1 MSRKVDE
8 RVVEMRF
15 ENGQF
20 EEGVAQSTESLNKL
34 KKSLNLEGAAKGLEN
49 VNSAAKNTSGIE
61 SLAASLEKVEHRFS
75 TMGIVGMRVIQ
86 NLTDSAMRLANRT
99 IRFLTSGIIQGGIN
113 RAKNLENAHFQL
125 QGLLKD
131 EEAVSAV
138 MKNVNDS
145 VDGTAYS
152 LDAAAKVASQLAASG
167 MRAGDE
173 MYKSLRAVAG
183 VAAMTNS
190 DYESIGQIF
199 TTVAGNGR
207 LMGEQ
212 LLQLS
217 SRGMNAAAVL
227 GEALGKS
234 ESDIREMVSKGKID
248 FQTFA
253 DAMDDAFGEHAK
265 KANETFNGAL
275 SNIKAALARIGA
287 LFISPLIVQNGPIV
301 KFFNTFRERVND
313 VKKSIGPLADQF
325 TGSVNKMADAATSAI
340 SRFDSEDR
348 ALIFTNIVSTL
359 TSAFSGLWSILK
371 PVGQAFRDVFPQTT
385 SSQLIVITERIKDL
399 IAKIQLGAA
408 ESENLRD
415 TFKGVFSVLKFAVGI
430 ITSIAKGIDNLLSHL
445 TGVRGGFLGITG
457 AVGRWVTKMTDAT
470 KAGAAFKSVI
480 AGISS
485 YLGRGIDGIKNFLAI
500 IKEKFVTPGF
510 EKFTDILQKLWD
522 LVKKIGSKINEFL
535 SGIAASFNG
544 DSLTG
549 AFTMINALV
558 LLKIA
563 YRKFFDDWK
572 PLIKRWKQII
582 NDGFLKTIKDI
593 TSAPEGIVSAF
604 NAVKSSLWTFN
615 KSMKYDNIMKLA
627 KALFI
632 LASAM
637 LIISLIDTDKM
648 ISSMTAV
655 TALVAELMAVINFY
669 DNFGKTAMKMKNSV
683 AIIAAST
690 GLIQMSVAVLI
701 LASALKKLSGLSWG
715 DLAKGLSGVTGLI
728 AILVAAAKIM
738 NKEKLKMLKFGKQ
751 MILMSAAILILASA
765 CKKLSGLSWEELAKG
780 VSGVLTFVGIFVA
793 AAKILNSNGKA
804 ISKFAGQMIF
814 MSIGISIM
822 AAVAKS
828 LSELS
833 REELGKGATGL
844 LAIVSMLVAAAK
856 IMSKDSGG
864 MLKAS
869 APMILFAAAIAIVG
883 QTMKSLSGMNWDE
896 LDRGIVGIGG
906 SIAIF
911 AAGLKAMSG
920 SAKGA
925 GSLLLAAVALGALT
939 PVLLVLGSM
948 SWEAIAKSMTAIAA
962 AFTVLGLA
970 GLILKPVVPTIALL
984 GASIALIGVGC
995 LAAGA
1000 GLELFSAGIAALVG
1014 VIVASATGI
1023 AASLKVILL
1032 GLLDMVPELASSFE
1046 TAIRSLMQTL
1056 INLIPDA
1063 SQALVQLILGAINA
1077 VTDNI
1082 PQLMDGVSNL
1092 VLGLIQ
1098 SLTTKLP
1105 EFTIA
1110 LINFL
1115 ATLFSS
1121 LSEDIQPL
1129 IDGFANLFETVI
1141 KGAAIALG
1149 PVIKDVVRPI
1159 LEVFAEI
1166 VDSIAP
1172 YIPGI
1177 CDAISDIVDAV
1188 TDAAIKIIPYIH
1200 GTVTVIAMAIETIAS
1215 YVSEIV
1221 QQIPVIIQNITDL
1234 IRTGGSVIN
1243 GILLNI
1249 AEIIRSVGETINE
1262 VFNGAAEVISS
1273 CGEAIEW
1280 SLNGMAEAVSSVFE
1294 GISYVI
1300 SSTGKA
1306 IKDVL
1311 DGIADI
1317 IDSIGRTALNAGV
1330 GFERLANGVAI
1341 ITGLNLVD
1349 MAASLTAVAVG
1360 VGKISSNGENLK
1372 KCGEAMSELEKSA
1385 TISSQ
1390 AFATMAESI
1399 GLVSSTLSIIGNI
1412 AASSMAT
1419 FVSVISDS
1427 SGAFDGFIDSAGAT
1441 QDSIKEFGSALDAA
1455 TSGISSYYT
1464 NFYNC
1469 GEYLV
1474 TGFTNG
1480 IKSNSYKAKLAA
1492 IDMAKLADQAAR
1504 EELGIESPSKVFKE
1518 IGGYVAKGFARG
1530 IENFSYLGTMAAEDM
1545 SDNAIDS
1552 ASKVLSNIAVA
1563 LTDDVNTQ
1571 PTIRPIVDLSNVESG
1586 SDAIS
1591 NMLAIDPTVSAFSNV
1606 RSISA
1611 MMNRNQNGANDDVV
1625 SAIKDLGKT
1634 IGKASGDTYQINGIT
1649 YDSGSEVSEAI
1660 QTLIRASIIEGRR

>member
-1 MSRKVDE
+1 MSKKVDE

-20 EEGVAQSTESLNKL
+20 EKGVAQSTESLNKL

-75 TMGIVGMRVIQ
+75 TMGIVGKRVIE
-86 NLTDSAMRLANRT
+86 NLTDSAMRLANRA

-138 MKNVNDS
+138 MKNVSDS

-234 ESDIREMVSKGKID
+234 ESEIRDMVSKGKID

-430 ITSIAKGIDNLLSHL
+430 ITSIAKGINNLLSHL

-500 IKEKFVTPGF
+500 VKEKFVTPGF

-522 LVKKIGSKINEFL
+522 LVKKIGSKINDFL

-549 AFTMINALV
+549 AFTMVNALV

-572 PLIKRWKQII
+572 PLITRWKQII

-627 KALFI
+627 KALFV

-648 ISSMTAV
+648 ISSMAAI
-655 TALVAELMAVINFY
+655 TALVAELMAVIKFY
-669 DNFGKTAMKMKNSV
+669 DAFGKTKVKDSV

-701 LASALKKLSGLSWG
+701 LASALKKLSGISWEG
-715 DLAKGLSGVTGLI
+715 LAKGLSGVTGLV

-833 REELGKGATGL
+833 WEELGKGATGL

-883 QTMKSLSGMNWDE
+883 QTMKSLSGMSWDE

-948 SWEAIAKSMTAIAA
+948 SWGAIAKSMTAIAA

-1046 TAIRSLMQTL
+1046 AAIRSLMQTL

-1063 SQALVQLILGAINA
+1063 SQALVQLIIGALNA
-1077 VTDNI
+1077 IANNI

-1110 LINFL
+1110 LVNFL
-1115 ATLFSS
+1115 ATLFNS
-1121 LSEDIQPL
+1121 LAEDIQPL
-1129 IDGFANLFETVI
+1129 VDAFANLFGTVI

-1177 CDAISDIVDAV
+1177 CGAISDIVDAV
-1188 TDAAIKIIPYIH
+1188 TDAAIKIAPYIQ
-1200 GTVTVIAMAIETIAS
+1200 GTVTVIAMAIDTIAL
-1215 YVSEIV
+1215 YVTEIV
-1221 QQIPVIIQNITDL
+1221 QQIPVIIQSIADL

-1273 CGEAIEW
+1273 CGEAIES
-1280 SLNGMAEAVSSVFE
+1280 SLNGMAEAISSVFE
-1294 GISYVI
+1294 GIADVI
-1300 SSTGKA
+1300 SSAGKA

-1341 ITGLNLVD
+1341 ITGLNLAD

-1360 VGKISSNGENLK
+1360 VGKISSNGDDLK
-1372 KCGEAMSELEKSA
+1372 KCGDAMSELEKST

-1399 GLVSSTLSIIGNI
+1399 GLVSSTLPIVGNI
-1412 AASSMAT
+1412 AESSMAAL
-1419 FVSVISDS
+1419 VSAVSDS
-1427 SGAFDGFIDSAGAT
+1427 SGAFDGFIDSTGAA
-1441 QDSIKEFGSALDAA
+1441 QDSIKEFGSALNVAI
-1455 TSGISSYYT
+1455 TEINSYYT

-1492 IDMAKLADQAAR
+1492 IDMANLVDQAVR
-1504 EELGIESPSKVFKE
+1504 EKLGIESPSKAFKE

-1530 IENFSYLGTMAAEDM
+1530 IENFSYLGTRAVESM
-1545 SDNAIDS
+1545 SNNAID
-1552 ASKVLSNIAVA
+1552 ATSKVLSSITAA

-1571 PTIRPIVDLSNVESG
+1571 PMIRPVVDLSNVESS

-1591 NMLAIDPTVSAFSNV
+1591 NMLAMDPTVSAFSNV

>member
-1 MSRKVDE
+1 MSKKVDE

-20 EEGVAQSTESLNKL
+20 EKGVAQSTESLNKL

-49 VNSAAKNTSGIE
+49 VNSTAKNTSGIE

-75 TMGIVGMRVIQ
+75 TMGIVGMRVIE
-86 NLTDSAMRLANRT
+86 NLTDSAMRLANRA

-138 MKNVNDS
+138 MKNVSDS

-234 ESDIREMVSKGKID
+234 ESEIRDMVSKGKID

-385 SSQLIVITERIKDL
+385 ASQLIVITERIKDL
-399 IAKIQLGAA
+399 ISKIQLGAA
-408 ESENLRD
+408 ESKNLRD

-430 ITSIAKGIDNLLSHL
+430 ITSIAKGVDNLLSHL

-470 KAGAAFKSVI
+470 KAGDAFKSVI
-480 AGISS
+480 AGVSS

-500 IKEKFVTPGF
+500 VKEKFVTPGF

-549 AFTMINALV
+549 AFTMVNALV

-572 PLIKRWKQII
+572 PLITRWKQII

-604 NAVKSSLWTFN
+604 DAVKSSLWTFN

-627 KALFI
+627 KALFV

-648 ISSMTAV
+648 VSSMAAI
-655 TALVAELMAVINFY
+655 TALVAELMAVIKFY
-669 DNFGKTAMKMKNSV
+669 DTFGKTAIKDSV

-701 LASALKKLSGLSWG
+701 LASALKKLSGLSWEE
-715 DLAKGLSGVTGLI
+715 LAKGLSGVTGLV

-765 CKKLSGLSWEELAKG
+765 CKKLSGLSWEGLAKG
-780 VSGVLTFVGIFVA
+780 VSGVLTFVGTFVA

-833 REELGKGATGL
+833 WEELGKGATGL
-844 LAIVSMLVAAAK
+844 LAIVSMLVAATK

-864 MLKAS
+864 MFKAS
-869 APMILFAAAIAIVG
+869 ASMILFAAAIAIVG
-883 QTMKSLSGMNWDE
+883 QTMKSLSGMSWDE

-948 SWEAIAKSMTAIAA
+948 SWEDIAKSMTAIAA

-1000 GLELFSAGIAALVG
+1000 GLKLFSAGIVALVG

-1063 SQALVQLILGAINA
+1063 SQALVQLIIGALNA
-1077 VTDNI
+1077 IANNI

-1110 LINFL
+1110 LVNFL
-1115 ATLFSS
+1115 ATLVNS
-1121 LSEDIQPL
+1121 LAEDIQPL
-1129 IDGFANLFETVI
+1129 VDGFANLFGTVI

-1177 CDAISDIVDAV
+1177 CGAISDIVDAV
-1188 TDAAIKIIPYIH
+1188 TDAAIKIAPYIQ
-1200 GTVTVIAMAIETIAS
+1200 GTVMVIAMAIDTIAL
-1215 YVSEIV
+1215 YVTEIV
-1221 QQIPVIIQNITDL
+1221 QQIPVIIQSITDL
-1234 IRTGGSVIN
+1234 IRTGGSIIN

-1280 SLNGMAEAVSSVFE
+1280 SLNEMAEAVSSVFE
-1294 GISYVI
+1294 GIADAIFSA
-1300 SSTGKA
+1300 GKA

-1330 GFERLANGVAI
+1330 GFERLANGIAI

-1360 VGKISSNGENLK
+1360 VGKISSNGDDLK
-1372 KCGEAMSELEKSA
+1372 KCGDAMSELEKST

-1399 GLVSSTLSIIGNI
+1399 GLVSSTLPIIGDI
-1412 AASSMAT
+1412 AASSMAAL
-1419 FVSVISDS
+1419 VSVLSDS
-1427 SGAFDGFIDSAGAT
+1427 SGAFDGFIDSTGAA
-1441 QDSIKEFGSALDAA
+1441 QESIKEFGSALDAA
-1455 TSGISSYYT
+1455 TSGINSYYID
-1464 NFYNC
+1464 FYKC

-1492 IDMAKLADQAAR
+1492 IDMANLVDQAVR
-1504 EELGIESPSKVFKE
+1504 EKLGIESPSKVFKE

-1530 IENFSYLGTMAAEDM
+1530 IENFSYLGTRAVESM
-1545 SDNAIDS
+1545 SNNVIDS
-1552 ASKVLSNIAVA
+1552 ASKVLSNINAV

-1571 PTIRPIVDLSNVESG
+1571 PTIRPVVDLSNVESS
-1586 SDAIS
+1586 SDVIS

>member
-1 MSRKVDE
+1 MSKKVDE

-20 EEGVAQSTESLNKL
+20 ERGVAQSTDSLNKL
-34 KKSLNLEGAAKGLEN
+34 RESLNLEGAAKGLEN

-75 TMGIVGMRVIQ
+75 TMGIVGMRVIE

-138 MKNVNDS
+138 MKNVSDS

-234 ESDIREMVSKGKID
+234 ESEIRDMVSKGKID

-399 IAKIQLGAA
+399 IAKIQLGTA

-470 KAGAAFKSVI
+470 KAGDAFKSVI
-480 AGISS
+480 AGVSS
-485 YLGRGIDGIKNFLAI
+485 YLGRGIDCIKNFLAI
-500 IKEKFVTPGF
+500 VKEKFVTPGF

-615 KSMKYDNIMKLA
+615 KSIKYDNIMKLA

-648 ISSMTAV
+648 ISSMTAI
-655 TALVAELMAVINFY
+655 TALIAELMAVIKFY
-669 DNFGKTAMKMKNSV
+669 GDLGKTKIKGSL
-683 AIIAAST
+683 AIISASN
-690 GLIQMSVAVLI
+690 GLINMAMAVLI
-701 LASALKKLSGLSWG
+701 LASALKKLSGISWE
-715 DLAKGLSGVTGLI
+715 DLAKGLSGVTGLV

-765 CKKLSGLSWEELAKG
+765 CKKLSGLSWEGLAKG
-780 VSGVLTFVGIFVA
+780 VSGVLTFVGTFVA

-833 REELGKGATGL
+833 WEELGKGATGL

-883 QTMKSLSGMNWDE
+883 QTMKSLSGMSWDE

-1063 SQALVQLILGAINA
+1063 SQALVQLIIGALNA
-1077 VTDNI
+1077 IANNI

-1110 LINFL
+1110 LVNFL
-1115 ATLFSS
+1115 ATLVNS
-1121 LSEDIQPL
+1121 LAEDIQPL
-1129 IDGFANLFETVI
+1129 VDGFANLFGTVI

-1177 CDAISDIVDAV
+1177 CGAISDIVDAV
-1188 TDAAIKIIPYIH
+1188 TDAAIKIAPYIQ
-1200 GTVTVIAMAIETIAS
+1200 GTVTVIAMAIDTIAL
-1215 YVSEIV
+1215 YVTEIV
-1221 QQIPVIIQNITDL
+1221 QQIPVIIQSITDL

-1294 GISYVI
+1294 GISYII
-1300 SSTGKA
+1300 SSAGKA

-1330 GFERLANGVAI
+1330 GFGKLANGIAI

-1360 VGKISSNGENLK
+1360 VGKISSNGDDLK
-1372 KCGEAMSELEKSA
+1372 KCGDAMSELEKST

-1390 AFATMAESI
+1390 AFTTMAESI
-1399 GLVSSTLSIIGNI
+1399 GLVSSTLPIIGDI
-1412 AASSMAT
+1412 AASSMAAL
-1419 FVSVISDS
+1419 VSALSDS
-1427 SGAFDGFIDSAGAT
+1427 SGAFDGFIDSTGAA

-1455 TSGISSYYT
+1455 TSGINSYYID
-1464 NFYNC
+1464 FYKC

-1504 EELGIESPSKVFKE
+1504 EKLGIESPSKVFKE
-1518 IGGYVAKGFARG
+1518 IGGYVPKGFAQG
-1530 IENFSYLGTMAAEDM
+1530 IERFSYLGTRAVEGM
-1545 SDNAIDS
+1545 SNDAIDS
-1552 ASKVLSNIAVA
+1552 ASKVLSNINAI

-1571 PTIRPIVDLSNVESG
+1571 PTIRPVVDLSNVESS

-1591 NMLAIDPTVSAFSNV
+1591 SMLAMDPTISAFSNV
-1606 RSISA
+1606 SSISA

>member
-1 MSRKVDE
+1 MSKKVDE
-8 RVVEMRF
+8 RVVEMQF

-20 EEGVAQSTESLNKL
+20 EKGVAQSTESLNKL

-75 TMGIVGMRVIQ
+75 TMGIVGMRVIE

-145 VDGTAYS
+145 VDGTAYG

-234 ESDIREMVSKGKID
+234 ESEIRDMVSKGKID

-385 SSQLIVITERIKDL
+385 ASQLIVITDRIKDL
-399 IAKIQLGAA
+399 IAKIQLGAV

-415 TFKGVFSVLKFAVGI
+415 TFKGVFSVLKFVVGI
-430 ITSIAKGIDNLLSHL
+430 ITSIAKGVDNLLSHL

-457 AVGRWVTKMTDAT
+457 AVGRWVTKMTDAA
-470 KAGAAFKSVI
+470 KAGDAFKSVI
-480 AGISS
+480 AGVSS

-500 IKEKFVTPGF
+500 VKEKFVAPGF
-510 EKFTDILQKLWD
+510 EKFADILQKLWD

-549 AFTMINALV
+549 AFTMVNALV

-572 PLIKRWKQII
+572 PLITRWKQII

-627 KALFI
+627 KALFV

-648 ISSMTAV
+648 VSSMAAI
-655 TALVAELMAVINFY
+655 TALVAELMAIIKFY
-669 DNFGKTAMKMKNSV
+669 DAFGKTAIKDSV

-701 LASALKKLSGLSWG
+701 LASALKKLSGLSWEE
-715 DLAKGLSGVTGLI
+715 LAKGLSGVTGI
-728 AILVAAAKIM
+728 VAILVAAAKIM
-738 NKEKLKMLKFGKQ
+738 NKEKLKMLKLGKQ

-765 CKKLSGLSWEELAKG
+765 CKKLSGLSWEGLAKG
-780 VSGVLTFVGIFVA
+780 VSGVLTFVGTFVA

-833 REELGKGATGL
+833 WEELGKGATGL
-844 LAIVSMLVAAAK
+844 LAIVSMLVAATK
-856 IMSKDSGG
+856 IMSKNSGG

-883 QTMKSLSGMNWDE
+883 QTMKSLSGMSWDE

-1063 SQALVQLILGAINA
+1063 SQALVQLIIGALNA
-1077 VTDNI
+1077 IANNI

-1110 LINFL
+1110 LVNFL
-1115 ATLFSS
+1115 ATLVNS
-1121 LSEDIQPL
+1121 LAEDIQPL
-1129 IDGFANLFETVI
+1129 VDGFANLFGTVI

-1177 CDAISDIVDAV
+1177 CGAISDIVDAV
-1188 TDAAIKIIPYIH
+1188 TDAAIKIVPYIQ
-1200 GTVTVIAMAIETIAS
+1200 GTVTVIAMAIETIAL
-1215 YVSEIV
+1215 YVAEIV
-1221 QQIPVIIQNITDL
+1221 QQIPVVIQSIADL

-1273 CGEAIEW
+1273 CGEAIEF
-1280 SLNGMAEAVSSVFE
+1280 SLNGMAESVSSVFE
-1294 GISYVI
+1294 GIAYAI
-1300 SSTGKA
+1300 SLSGKA

-1311 DGIADI
+1311 DGIANI
-1317 IDSIGRTALNAGV
+1317 IDSIGRAALNAGV
-1330 GFERLANGVAI
+1330 GFERLANGITI
-1341 ITGLNLVD
+1341 ITGLNPVD

-1360 VGKISSNGENLK
+1360 VGKISSNGDNLK
-1372 KCGEAMSELEKSA
+1372 KCGDAMSELEKSA

-1399 GLVSSTLSIIGNI
+1399 GLVSSTLSIVGDI
-1412 AASSMAT
+1412 AASSMAAL
-1419 FVSVISDS
+1419 VSAVSDS
-1427 SGAFDGFIDSAGAT
+1427 SGGFDGFIDSAGAA

-1464 NFYNC
+1464 NFYKC
-1469 GEYLV
+1469 GEYLA

-1504 EELGIESPSKVFKE
+1504 EKLGIESPSKVFKE
-1518 IGGYVAKGFARG
+1518 IGGYVPKGFARG
-1530 IENFSYLGTMAAEDM
+1530 IENLSYLGVRAVESM
-1545 SDNAIDS
+1545 SNDAIDS
-1552 ASKVLSNIAVA
+1552 ASKVLSNINAV
-1563 LTDDVNTQ
+1563 LTNDVNAQ
-1571 PTIRPIVDLSNVESG
+1571 PMIRPVVDLSNVESS

-1591 NMLAIDPTVSAFSNV
+1591 NMLSMDPTVSAFSNV
-1606 RSISA
+1606 SSISA

>member
-1 MSRKVDE
+1 MSKKVDE

-20 EEGVAQSTESLNKL
+20 ERGVAQSTDSLNKL
-34 KKSLNLEGAAKGLEN
+34 RESLNLEGAAKGLEN

-75 TMGIVGMRVIQ
+75 TIGIVGMRVIE
-86 NLTDSAMRLANRT
+86 NLTDSAMRLVNRA

-138 MKNVNDS
+138 MKNVSDS

-234 ESDIREMVSKGKID
+234 ESEIRDMVSKGKID

-371 PVGQAFRDVFPQTT
+371 PFGQAFRDVFPQTT

-430 ITSIAKGIDNLLSHL
+430 ITSIAKGVDNLLSHL

-485 YLGRGIDGIKNFLAI
+485 YLGRGIDGIKNFLDI
-500 IKEKFVTPGF
+500 VKEKFVTPGF

-627 KALFI
+627 KALFV

-648 ISSMTAV
+648 VSSMTAI
-655 TALVAELMAVINFY
+655 TALVAELMAVIKFY
-669 DNFGKTAMKMKNSV
+669 DAFGKTAIKDSV

-701 LASALKKLSGLSWG
+701 LASALKKLSGISWE
-715 DLAKGLSGVTGLI
+715 DLAKGLSGVTGLV

-833 REELGKGATGL
+833 WEELGKGATGL

-883 QTMKSLSGMNWDE
+883 QTMKSLSGMSWDE

-1014 VIVASATGI
+1014 VTVASATGI

-1046 TAIRSLMQTL
+1046 IAIRSLMQTL
-1056 INLIPDA
+1056 INLIPYA
-1063 SQALVQLILGAINA
+1063 SQALVQLIIGVLNAIAN
-1077 VTDNI
+1077 NI

-1110 LINFL
+1110 LVNFL
-1115 ATLFSS
+1115 ATLFNS
-1121 LSEDIQPL
+1121 LSDDIQPL
-1129 IDGFANLFETVI
+1129 IDGFANLLGTVI

-1149 PVIKDVVRPI
+1149 PVIKAVVRPI

-1188 TDAAIKIIPYIH
+1188 TDAAIKIAPYIQ
-1200 GTVTVIAMAIETIAS
+1200 GTVTVIAMAIDTIAL
-1215 YVSEIV
+1215 YVAEIV
-1221 QQIPVIIQNITDL
+1221 QQIPVIIQSIADL

-1300 SSTGKA
+1300 SSAGKA

-1330 GFERLANGVAI
+1330 GFEKLANGIAI

-1360 VGKISSNGENLK
+1360 VGKISSNGEDLK

-1399 GLVSSTLSIIGNI
+1399 GLVSSTLSIIGDI

-1427 SGAFDGFIDSAGAT
+1427 SGAFDGFIDSTGAA

-1455 TSGISSYYT
+1455 ISGINSYYT
-1464 NFYNC
+1464 DFYEG
-1469 GEYLV
+1469 GEYLA

-1504 EELGIESPSKVFKE
+1504 EKLGIESPSKVFKE
-1518 IGGYVAKGFARG
+1518 IGGYVPKGFAIG
-1530 IENFSYLGTMAAEDM
+1530 IENFSYLGTRAVEGM
-1545 SDNAIDS
+1545 SNDAIDS
-1552 ASKVLSNIAVA
+1552 ASKVLSNINAV

-1571 PTIRPIVDLSNVESG
+1571 PTIRPVVDLSNVESS

-1591 NMLAIDPTVSAFSNV
+1591 NMLAMDPTVSAFSNV

>member
-1 MSRKVDE
+1 MSKKVDE

-20 EEGVAQSTESLNKL
+20 EKGVAQSTESLNKL

-61 SLAASLEKVEHRFS
+61 SLAASLEKVERRFS
-75 TMGIVGMRVIQ
+75 TMGIVGMRVIE
-86 NLTDSAMRLANRT
+86 NLTDSAMRLANRAVS
-99 IRFLTSGIIQGGIN
+99 FLTSGIIQGGIN

-234 ESDIREMVSKGKID
+234 ESEIRDMVSKGKID

-348 ALIFTNIVSTL
+348 TSIFTNIVSTM

-385 SSQLIVITERIKDL
+385 ASQLIVITERIKDL
-399 IAKIQLGAA
+399 ISKIQLGAV

-415 TFKGVFSVLKFAVGI
+415 TFKGVFSVLKFAVGT
-430 ITSIAKGIDNLLSHL
+430 ITSITKGIDNLLFHL

-470 KAGAAFKSVI
+470 KAGAAFRTVI
-480 AGISS
+480 DAISS

-500 IKEKFVTPGF
+500 VKEKFVTPGF
-510 EKFTDILQKLWD
+510 EKFTDVLQKLWD
-522 LVKKIGSKINEFL
+522 LVKKIGSKINDFL
-535 SGIAASFNG
+535 SGIVSSFNG

-549 AFTMINALV
+549 VFTMVNALV

-582 NDGFLKTIKDI
+582 NDGLLKTIKDI
-593 TSAPEGIVSAF
+593 TVAPEGIVSAF

-627 KALFI
+627 KALLV
-632 LASAM
+632 LAAAM
-637 LIISLIDTDKM
+637 LVVSLIDTDKM
-648 ISSMTAV
+648 VSSMTAI
-655 TALVAELMAVINFY
+655 TALITELMAVIKFY
-669 DNFGKTAMKMKNSV
+669 NTLGTASIKDSAN
-683 AIIAAST
+683 IIAVST
-690 GLIQMSVAVLI
+690 GLIQMAVSVLI
-701 LASALKKLSGLSWG
+701 LASALKKLSGLSWEE
-715 DLAKGLSGVTGLI
+715 LAKGLSGVTGLV

-738 NKEKLKMLKFGKQ
+738 NKEKLEMLKFGKQ

-780 VSGVLTFVGIFVA
+780 VSGVLIFVGIFVA
-793 AAKILNSNGKA
+793 AVKILNSNEKA

-833 REELGKGATGL
+833 WEELGKGASGL
-844 LAIVSMLVAAAK
+844 LAIVTMLVAATK

-869 APMILFAAAIAIVG
+869 APMILFATAIAIVG
-883 QTMKSLSGMNWDE
+883 QTMKSLSGMSWDE
-896 LDRGIVGIGG
+896 LGRGIAGIGG

-948 SWEAIAKSMTAIAA
+948 SWGAIAKSMTAIAA

-1014 VIVASATGI
+1014 VTVASATGI

-1046 TAIRSLMQTL
+1046 TAIRSLMQIL

-1063 SQALVQLILGAINA
+1063 SQALVQLILGTLNAIA
-1077 VTDNI
+1077 DNI
-1082 PQLMDGVSNL
+1082 PQLIDGVSNL

-1110 LINFL
+1110 LVNFL
-1115 ATLFSS
+1115 ATLFNS
-1121 LSEDIQPL
+1121 LAEDIQPL
-1129 IDGFANLFETVI
+1129 VNGFANLFGTVI

-1177 CDAISDIVDAV
+1177 CNAISDIVDAV
-1188 TDAAIKIIPYIH
+1188 TDAAIKIVPYIQ
-1200 GTVTVIAMAIETIAS
+1200 GTVTVIAMAIETIAL
-1215 YVSEIV
+1215 YVAEII
-1221 QQIPVIIQNITDL
+1221 QQIPVIIQSIADL

-1262 VFNGAAEVISS
+1262 VFNGASEVISS
-1273 CGEAIEW
+1273 CGKSIES
-1280 SLNGMAEAVSSVFE
+1280 SLNGIAEAISSVFE
-1294 GISYVI
+1294 GIAYII

-1317 IDSIGRTALNAGV
+1317 IDSIGRAALNAGD

-1360 VGKISSNGENLK
+1360 VGEISSNGDGLK
-1372 KCGEAMSELEKSA
+1372 RCGDAMSELEKST

-1399 GLVSSTLSIIGNI
+1399 GLVSSTLPIVGDIV
-1412 AASSMAT
+1412 ASSMAAL
-1419 FVSVISDS
+1419 VSAVSDS
-1427 SGAFDGFIDSAGAT
+1427 SGAFDGFIDSTGAA

-1455 TSGISSYYT
+1455 ISGINSYYT
-1464 NFYNC
+1464 NFYRC

-1480 IKSNSYKAKLAA
+1480 IKLNSYKAKLAA
-1492 IDMAKLADQAAR
+1492 INMANLADQAAR
-1504 EELGIESPSKVFKE
+1504 ERLGIRSPSKVFKE
-1518 IGGYVAKGFARG
+1518 IGGYVPKGFARG
-1530 IENFSYLGTMAAEDM
+1530 IENFSYLGTRAVEGM
-1545 SDNAIDS
+1545 SNDAIDS
-1552 ASKVLSNIAVA
+1552 ASKVLSNINAV
-1563 LTDDVNTQ
+1563 LTNDVNTQ
-1571 PTIRPIVDLSNVESG
+1571 PMIRPIVDLSNVESS

-1591 NMLAIDPTVSAFSNV
+1591 SMLAMDPTVSAFSNV
-1606 RSISA
+1606 SSISA

-1634 IGKASGDTYQINGIT
+1634 IGRVSGDTYQINGIT

-1660 QTLIRASIIEGRR
+1660 KTLIRASIIEGRR

>member
-1 MSRKVDE
+1 MSKKVDE

-20 EEGVAQSTESLNKL
+20 ERGVAQSTESLNNL
-34 KKSLNLEGAAKGLEN
+34 RKSLNLEGAAKGLEN

-86 NLTDSAMRLANRT
+86 NLTDSAMRLANRA
-99 IRFLTSGIIQGGIN
+99 IRFLTGGIVQGGIN

-217 SRGMNAAAVL
+217 SRGMNASAVL

-234 ESDIREMVSKGKID
+234 EADIRDMVSKGKID

-253 DAMDDAFGEHAK
+253 DAMDEAFGEHAK

-287 LFISPLIVQNGPIV
+287 LFVSPLIVQNGPLV

-313 VKKSIGPLADQF
+313 LKKSIGPLADQF
-325 TGSVNKMADAATSAI
+325 TGSVNKMADTATSAI

-348 ALIFTNIVSTL
+348 AKIFTNIVSTL
-359 TSAFSGLWSILK
+359 TNAFSGLWSILK
-371 PVGQAFRDVFPQTT
+371 PVGQAFRDVFPKATAD
-385 SSQLIVITERIKDL
+385 QLIVITERIKDL
-399 IAKIQLGAA
+399 IAKIQLGAT

-430 ITSIAKGIDNLLSHL
+430 ITSIANGINNLLSHL
-445 TGVRGGFLGITG
+445 TGVRGGLLGITG
-457 AVGRWVTKMTDAT
+457 AVGRWATKITDAT

-500 IKEKFVTPGF
+500 AKEKFVVPGF
-510 EKFTDILQKLWD
+510 EKFADILQKLWD
-522 LVKKIGSKINEFL
+522 LVKKIGSKIHEFL

-549 AFTMINALV
+549 VFTMVNALV

-572 PLIKRWKQII
+572 PLIKRWKQLI
-582 NDGFLKTIKDI
+582 NDGILKTIKDI

-627 KALFI
+627 KSLLV
-632 LASAM
+632 LATAM

-648 ISSMTAV
+648 VSSMTAI
-655 TALVAELMAVINFY
+655 TALVAELMGVLKFY
-669 DNFGKTAMKMKNSV
+669 DTFGKAALKDSA

-690 GLIQMSVAVLI
+690 GLIQMSIAVLI
-701 LASALKKLSGLSWG
+701 LASALKKLSGLSWEE
-715 DLAKGLSGVTGLI
+715 LARGLSGITGLV
-728 AILVAAAKIM
+728 AVLVAAAKIM
-738 NKEKLKMLKFGKQ
+738 NKEKLKLLKFGKQ
-751 MILMSAAILILASA
+751 MILMSTAILILASA

-780 VSGVLTFVGIFVA
+780 VSGILAFVGIFVA

-804 ISKFAGQMIF
+804 VSKFAGQMIF

-822 AAVAKS
+822 SAVAKS

-833 REELGKGATGL
+833 WEELGKGASGL
-844 LAIVSMLVAAAK
+844 LAIVSMLVAASK
-856 IMSKDSGG
+856 IMSKDGGG
-864 MLKAS
+864 MLKAT

-883 QTMKSLSGMNWDE
+883 RTMKSLSGMSWDE

-920 SAKGA
+920 TAKGA

-939 PVLLVLGSM
+939 PVLLVLGRM
-948 SWEAIAKSMTAIAA
+948 SWESIGKSMTAIAA

-1000 GLELFSAGIAALVG
+1000 GLELLSAGLAALVG
-1014 VIVASATGI
+1014 VTVASATGI

-1032 GLLDMVPELASSFE
+1032 GILNMVPELASSFE
-1046 TAIRSLMQTL
+1046 TALRSIMQTL
-1056 INLIPDA
+1056 INLIPEA
-1063 SQALVQLILGAINA
+1063 SQALVQLILGVLNAIA
-1077 VTDNI
+1077 DNI

-1092 VLGLIQ
+1092 VLGLIR

-1105 EFTIA
+1105 EFTVA
-1110 LINFL
+1110 LVNFL
-1115 ATLFSS
+1115 ATLFNS
-1121 LSEDIQPL
+1121 LAEDIQPL
-1129 IDGFANLFETVI
+1129 IDGFANLFGAII
-1141 KGAAIALG
+1141 KGAATALG

-1172 YIPGI
+1172 YIPDI

-1188 TDAAIKIIPYIH
+1188 TNAAIEIAPYIQ
-1200 GTVTVIAMAIETIAS
+1200 GTVTIIAMAIETIALR
-1215 YVSEIV
+1215 VTEIV
-1221 QQIPVIIQNITDL
+1221 QQIPVIIQSITDL

-1262 VFNGAAEVISS
+1262 VFNGISEVISS
-1273 CGEAIEW
+1273 CGDAIES
-1280 SLNGMAEAVSSVFE
+1280 SLNGIADAVSSVFG
-1294 GISYVI
+1294 GIADVI

-1306 IKDVL
+1306 IRDVL

-1317 IDSIGRTALNAGV
+1317 IDSIGRAALNAGA
-1330 GFERLANGVAI
+1330 GFEKLANGVAT
-1341 ITGLNLVD
+1341 ITGLNLAD
-1349 MAASLTAVAVG
+1349 MAKSLAAVAVG
-1360 VGKISSNGENLK
+1360 VGNIASHGNGLK
-1372 KCGEAMSELEKSA
+1372 KCGDAMSKLEKSA

-1390 AFATMAESI
+1390 AFEAMSESME
-1399 GLVSSTLSIIGNI
+1399 LVSSTLSIVGDV
-1412 AASSMAT
+1412 AESSMAA
-1419 FVSVISDS
+1419 FASAVSDS
-1427 SGAFDGFIDSAGAT
+1427 SGAFDVFIDSTGTA

-1455 TSGISSYYT
+1455 ISGINSYYT
-1464 NFYNC
+1464 NFYKC

-1474 TGFTNG
+1474 TGFANG
-1480 IKSNSYKAKLAA
+1480 IRSNSYKAKLAA
-1492 IDMAKLADQAAR
+1492 IGMANLADQAAR
-1504 EELGIESPSKVFKE
+1504 ERLGIHSPSKVFKE
-1518 IGGYVAKGFARG
+1518 IGGYVSKGFASG
-1530 IENFSYLGTMAAEDM
+1530 IKNFSYLSSMAVEDM
-1545 SDNAIDS
+1545 SRDTIDTTS
-1552 ASKVLSNIAVA
+1552 RVLSSISSA

-1571 PTIRPIVDLSNVESG
+1571 PTIRPIVDLSNVESS

-1591 NMLAIDPTVSAFSNV
+1591 SMLAMDPTVSAFSNV
-1606 RSISA
+1606 HSIST
-1611 MMNRNQNGANDDVV
+1611 MMNRNQNGPNDDVV
-1625 SAIKDLGKT
+1625 SAIKDLGRT
-1634 IGKASGDTYQINGIT
+1634 IGRTSGDTYQINGIT

>member
-1 MSRKVDE
+1 MSKKVDE

-20 EEGVAQSTESLNKL
+20 EKGVAQSTESLNKL

-75 TMGIVGMRVIQ
+75 TMGIVGMRVIE
-86 NLTDSAMRLANRT
+86 NLTDSAMRLANRALN
-99 IRFLTSGIIQGGIN
+99 FLTSGIIQGGIN

-138 MKNVNDS
+138 MKNVSDS

-234 ESDIREMVSKGKID
+234 ESEIREMVSKGKID

-325 TGSVNKMADAATSAI
+325 TGSINKMADTATSAI

-359 TSAFSGLWSILK
+359 TNAFSGLWSILK
-371 PVGQAFRDVFPQTT
+371 PVGQAFRDIFPQTT
-385 SSQLIVITERIKDL
+385 ASQLIVITERIKDL
-399 IAKIQLGAA
+399 IAKIQLGDA
-408 ESENLRD
+408 ESKNLRD

-430 ITSIAKGIDNLLSHL
+430 ITSMAKGVDNLLSHL

-470 KAGAAFKSVI
+470 KAGDAFKSVI
-480 AGISS
+480 AGVSS

-500 IKEKFVTPGF
+500 VKEKFVAPGF
-510 EKFTDILQKLWD
+510 EKFADILQKLWD

-549 AFTMINALV
+549 AFTMVNALV

-572 PLIKRWKQII
+572 PLITRWKQII

-627 KALFI
+627 KALFV

-637 LIISLIDTDKM
+637 LVISLIDTDKM
-648 ISSMTAV
+648 VSSMTAI
-655 TALVAELMAVINFY
+655 TALVAELMAVIKFY
-669 DNFGKTAMKMKNSV
+669 DAFGTASIKNAAS
-683 AIIAAST
+683 IIAAST
-690 GLIQMSVAVLI
+690 GLIQMSIAVLI
-701 LASALKKLSGLSWG
+701 LASSLKKLSGISWE

-765 CKKLSGLSWEELAKG
+765 CKKLSGLSWGELAKG
-780 VSGVLTFVGIFVA
+780 VSGVLTFVVIFVA
-793 AAKILNSNGKA
+793 AAKILNSNGNA

-833 REELGKGATGL
+833 WEELGKGASGL
-844 LAIVSMLVAAAK
+844 LAIVSMLVAATK
-856 IMSKDSGG
+856 IMSKDGGG

-869 APMILFAAAIAIVG
+869 SPMILFAAAIAIVG
-883 QTMKSLSGMNWDE
+883 QTMKSLSGMSWDE

-948 SWEAIAKSMTAIAA
+948 SWGAIAKSMTAIAA

-1014 VIVASATGI
+1014 VTVASATGI

-1032 GLLDMVPELASSFE
+1032 GILDMVPELASSFE

-1056 INLIPDA
+1056 VNLIPDA
-1063 SQALVQLILGAINA
+1063 SQALVQLILGALNA
-1077 VTDNI
+1077 IANNI

-1110 LINFL
+1110 LVNFL
-1115 ATLFSS
+1115 ATLVNS
-1121 LSEDIQPL
+1121 LAEDIQPL
-1129 IDGFANLFETVI
+1129 VDGFANLFGTVI

-1177 CDAISDIVDAV
+1177 CGAISDIVDAV
-1188 TDAAIKIIPYIH
+1188 TDAAIKIAPYIQ
-1200 GTVTVIAMAIETIAS
+1200 GTVTVIAMAIDTIAL
-1215 YVSEIV
+1215 YVTEIV
-1221 QQIPVIIQNITDL
+1221 QQIPVIIQSITDL
-1234 IRTGGSVIN
+1234 IRTGGSIIN

-1273 CGEAIEW
+1273 CGEAIES
-1280 SLNGMAEAVSSVFE
+1280 SLNGMAESVRSVFE
-1294 GISYVI
+1294 GIAYAI
-1300 SSTGKA
+1300 SSSGKA

-1317 IDSIGRTALNAGV
+1317 IDSIGRAALNAGV
-1330 GFERLANGVAI
+1330 GFERLANGIAI

-1360 VGKISSNGENLK
+1360 VGKISSNGDDLK
-1372 KCGEAMSELEKSA
+1372 KCGDAMSELEKST

-1399 GLVSSTLSIIGNI
+1399 GLVSSTLPIIGDI
-1412 AASSMAT
+1412 AASSMAAL
-1419 FVSVISDS
+1419 VSVLSDS
-1427 SGAFDGFIDSAGAT
+1427 SGAFDGFIDSTGAA
-1441 QDSIKEFGSALDAA
+1441 QESIKEFGSSLDAA
-1455 TSGISSYYT
+1455 TSEINSYYID
-1464 NFYNC
+1464 FYKC

-1504 EELGIESPSKVFKE
+1504 EKLGIESPSKVFKE
-1518 IGGYVAKGFARG
+1518 IGGYVPKGFAKG
-1530 IENFSYLGTMAAEDM
+1530 IENFSYLGTRAVEGM
-1545 SDNAIDS
+1545 SNDAIDS
-1552 ASKVLSNIAVA
+1552 ASKVLSNINAV

-1571 PTIRPIVDLSNVESG
+1571 PTIRPVVDLSNVESS

>member
-1 MSRKVDE
+1 MSKKVDE

-20 EEGVAQSTESLNKL
+20 EKGVAQSTESLNKL

-75 TMGIVGMRVIQ
+75 TMGIVGMRVIE
-86 NLTDSAMRLANRT
+86 NLTDSAMRLANRALN
-99 IRFLTSGIIQGGIN
+99 FLTSGIIQGGIN

-138 MKNVNDS
+138 MKNVSDS

-234 ESDIREMVSKGKID
+234 ESEIRDMVSKGKID

-325 TGSVNKMADAATSAI
+325 TGSINKMADAATSAI

-415 TFKGVFSVLKFAVGI
+415 AFKGIFSVLKFAVGI
-430 ITSIAKGIDNLLSHL
+430 ITSIAKGVDNLLSHL

-470 KAGAAFKSVI
+470 KAGDAFKSVI
-480 AGISS
+480 AGVSS

-500 IKEKFVTPGF
+500 VKEKFVTPGF

-522 LVKKIGSKINEFL
+522 LVKKIGSKINDFL

-549 AFTMINALV
+549 AFTMVNALV

-615 KSMKYDNIMKLA
+615 KSMKYDNIIKLA
-627 KALFI
+627 KALLI
-632 LASAM
+632 LATAM

-648 ISSMTAV
+648 VSSMTAI
-655 TALVAELMAVINFY
+655 TALVAELMAVIKFY
-669 DNFGKTAMKMKNSV
+669 DAFGKAAIKDSV
-683 AIIAAST
+683 AIISAST
-690 GLIQMSVAVLI
+690 GLIQMSIAVLI
-701 LASALKKLSGLSWG
+701 LASALKKLSGISWE

-833 REELGKGATGL
+833 WEELGKGATGL

-883 QTMKSLSGMNWDE
+883 QTMKSLSGMSWDE

-1046 TAIRSLMQTL
+1046 IAIRSLMQTL

-1063 SQALVQLILGAINA
+1063 SQALVQLIIGALNA
-1077 VTDNI
+1077 IANNI

-1110 LINFL
+1110 LVNFL
-1115 ATLFSS
+1115 ATLFNS
-1121 LSEDIQPL
+1121 LAEDIQPL
-1129 IDGFANLFETVI
+1129 VDGFANLFGTVI

-1188 TDAAIKIIPYIH
+1188 TDAAIKIAPYIQ
-1200 GTVTVIAMAIETIAS
+1200 GTVTVIAMAIDTIAL
-1215 YVSEIV
+1215 YVAEIV
-1221 QQIPVIIQNITDL
+1221 QQIPVIIQSITDL

-1300 SSTGKA
+1300 SSAGKA

-1311 DGIADI
+1311 DGISDI
-1317 IDSIGRTALNAGV
+1317 IDSIGRAALNAGV
-1330 GFERLANGVAI
+1330 GLERLANGVAI

-1360 VGKISSNGENLK
+1360 IGKISSNGDDLK
-1372 KCGEAMSELEKSA
+1372 KCGDAMSELEKST

-1399 GLVSSTLSIIGNI
+1399 GLVSSTLPIVGNI
-1412 AASSMAT
+1412 AASSMAAL
-1419 FVSVISDS
+1419 VSAVSDS
-1427 SGAFDGFIDSAGAT
+1427 SGAFDGFIDSTGAA

-1455 TSGISSYYT
+1455 ISGINSYYT
-1464 NFYNC
+1464 DFYKC
-1469 GEYLV
+1469 GEYLA

-1504 EELGIESPSKVFKE
+1504 EKLGIESPSKVFKE
-1518 IGGYVAKGFARG
+1518 IGGYVPKGFARG
-1530 IENFSYLGTMAAEDM
+1530 IENFSYLGTRAVEGM
-1545 SDNAIDS
+1545 SNDAIDS
-1552 ASKVLSNIAVA
+1552 ASKVLSNINAI

-1571 PTIRPIVDLSNVESG
+1571 PTIRPIVDLSNVESS

>member
-1 MSRKVDE
+1 MSKKVDE
-8 RVVEMRF
+8 RVVEMQF

-20 EEGVAQSTESLNKL
+20 EKGVAQSTESLNKL

-75 TMGIVGMRVIQ
+75 TMGIVGMRVIE

-145 VDGTAYS
+145 VDGTAYG

-234 ESDIREMVSKGKID
+234 ESEIRDMVSKGKID

-359 TSAFSGLWSILK
+359 TSAFSGFWSILK

-385 SSQLIVITERIKDL
+385 ASQLIVITDRIKDL
-399 IAKIQLGAA
+399 IAKIQLGAV

-415 TFKGVFSVLKFAVGI
+415 TFKGVFSVLKFVVGI
-430 ITSIAKGIDNLLSHL
+430 ITSIAKGVDNLLSHL

-457 AVGRWVTKMTDAT
+457 AVGRWVTKMTDAA
-470 KAGAAFKSVI
+470 KAGDAFKSVI
-480 AGISS
+480 AGVSS

-500 IKEKFVTPGF
+500 VKEKFVAPGF
-510 EKFTDILQKLWD
+510 EKFADILQKLWD

-549 AFTMINALV
+549 AFTMVNALV

-563 YRKFFDDWK
+563 YRTFFDDWK
-572 PLIKRWKQII
+572 PLITRWKQII

-627 KALFI
+627 KALFV

-648 ISSMTAV
+648 VSSMAAI
-655 TALVAELMAVINFY
+655 TALVAELMAIIKFY
-669 DNFGKTAMKMKNSV
+669 DAFGKTAIKDSV

-701 LASALKKLSGLSWG
+701 LASALKKLSGLSWEE
-715 DLAKGLSGVTGLI
+715 LAKGLSGVTGI
-728 AILVAAAKIM
+728 VAILVAAAKIM
-738 NKEKLKMLKFGKQ
+738 NKEKLKMLKLGKQ

-765 CKKLSGLSWEELAKG
+765 CKKLSGLSWEGLAKG
-780 VSGVLTFVGIFVA
+780 VSGVLTFVGTFVA

-833 REELGKGATGL
+833 WEELGKGATGL
-844 LAIVSMLVAAAK
+844 LAIVSMLVAATK
-856 IMSKDSGG
+856 IMSKNSGG

-883 QTMKSLSGMNWDE
+883 QTMKSLSGMSWDE

-1063 SQALVQLILGAINA
+1063 SQALVQLIIGALNA
-1077 VTDNI
+1077 IANNI

-1110 LINFL
+1110 LVNFL
-1115 ATLFSS
+1115 ATLVNS
-1121 LSEDIQPL
+1121 LAEDIQPL
-1129 IDGFANLFETVI
+1129 VDGFANLFGTVI

-1177 CDAISDIVDAV
+1177 CGAISDIVDAV
-1188 TDAAIKIIPYIH
+1188 TDAAIKIVPYIQ
-1200 GTVTVIAMAIETIAS
+1200 GTVTVIAMAIETIAL
-1215 YVSEIV
+1215 YVAEIV
-1221 QQIPVIIQNITDL
+1221 QQIPVVIQSIADL

-1273 CGEAIEW
+1273 CGEAIEF
-1280 SLNGMAEAVSSVFE
+1280 SLNGMAESVSSVFE
-1294 GISYVI
+1294 GIAYAI
-1300 SSTGKA
+1300 SLSGKA

-1311 DGIADI
+1311 DGIANI
-1317 IDSIGRTALNAGV
+1317 IDSIGRAALNAGV
-1330 GFERLANGVAI
+1330 GFERLANGITI

-1360 VGKISSNGENLK
+1360 VGKISSNGDNLK
-1372 KCGEAMSELEKSA
+1372 KCGDAMSELEKSA

-1399 GLVSSTLSIIGNI
+1399 GLVSSTLSIVGDI
-1412 AASSMAT
+1412 AASSMAAL
-1419 FVSVISDS
+1419 VSAVSDS
-1427 SGAFDGFIDSAGAT
+1427 SGGFDGFIDSAGAA

-1464 NFYNC
+1464 NFYKC
-1469 GEYLV
+1469 GEYLA

-1504 EELGIESPSKVFKE
+1504 EKLGIESPSKVFKE
-1518 IGGYVAKGFARG
+1518 IGGYVPKGFARG
-1530 IENFSYLGTMAAEDM
+1530 IENLSYLGVRAVESM
-1545 SDNAIDS
+1545 SNDAIDS
-1552 ASKVLSNIAVA
+1552 ASKVLSNINAV
-1563 LTDDVNTQ
+1563 LTNDVNAQ
-1571 PTIRPIVDLSNVESG
+1571 PMIRPVVDLSNVESS

-1591 NMLAIDPTVSAFSNV
+1591 NMLSMDPTVSAFSNV
-1606 RSISA
+1606 SSISA

>member
-1 MSRKVDE
+1 MSKKVDE

-20 EEGVAQSTESLNKL
+20 EKGVAQSTESLNKL

-75 TMGIVGMRVIQ
+75 TMGIVGMRVIE
-86 NLTDSAMRLANRT
+86 NLTDSAMRLANRALN
-99 IRFLTSGIIQGGIN
+99 FLTSGIIQGGIN

-138 MKNVNDS
+138 MKNVSDS

-199 TTVAGNGR
+199 TTVSGNGR

-234 ESDIREMVSKGKID
+234 ESEIREMVSKGKID

-359 TSAFSGLWSILK
+359 TNAFSGLWSILK
-371 PVGQAFRDVFPQTT
+371 PVGQAFRDIFPQTT
-385 SSQLIVITERIKDL
+385 ASQLIVITERIKDL

-415 TFKGVFSVLKFAVGI
+415 TFKGVFSVLKFAVSI
-430 ITSIAKGIDNLLSHL
+430 IASIAKGVDNLLSHL

-470 KAGAAFKSVI
+470 KAGDAFRSVI
-480 AGISS
+480 AGVSS
-485 YLGRGIDGIKNFLAI
+485 YLGRGIDSIKNFLAI
-500 IKEKFVTPGF
+500 VKEKFVAPGF
-510 EKFTDILQKLWD
+510 EKFADVLQKLLD

-582 NDGFLKTIKDI
+582 NDGFLKTIKNI

-615 KSMKYDNIMKLA
+615 KAIKYDNIMKLA
-627 KALFI
+627 KALLV
-632 LASAM
+632 LAAAM
-637 LIISLIDTDKM
+637 LVISLIDTDKM
-648 ISSMTAV
+648 ISSMTAI
-655 TALVAELMAVINFY
+655 TALVAELMAVIKFY
-669 DNFGKTAMKMKNSV
+669 DAFGKTKIKIKDSV
-683 AIIAAST
+683 AIVAASN
-690 GLIQMSVAVLI
+690 GLINMAMAVLI
-701 LASALKKLSGLSWG
+701 LASALKKLSGISWE
-715 DLAKGLSGVTGLI
+715 DIAKGLSGVTGLV

-833 REELGKGATGL
+833 WEELGKGATGL

-883 QTMKSLSGMNWDE
+883 QTMKSLSGMSWDE

-1063 SQALVQLILGAINA
+1063 AQALVQLILGAINA
-1077 VTDNI
+1077 IADNI

-1092 VLGLIQ
+1092 VLGLIR

-1110 LINFL
+1110 LVNFL
-1115 ATLFSS
+1115 ATLFNS

-1129 IDGFANLFETVI
+1129 IDGFANLFGTVI

-1188 TDAAIKIIPYIH
+1188 MDAAIKIAPYIQ
-1200 GTVTVIAMAIETIAS
+1200 GTVTVIAMAIETIAL
-1215 YVSEIV
+1215 YVAEIV
-1221 QQIPVIIQNITDL
+1221 QQIPVIIQSIADL

-1243 GILLNI
+1243 GVLLNI

-1273 CGEAIEW
+1273 CGEAIEF
-1280 SLNGMAEAVSSVFE
+1280 SLNGMAESVSSVFE
-1294 GISYVI
+1294 GIAYAI
-1300 SSTGKA
+1300 SLSGKA

-1311 DGIADI
+1311 DGIANI
-1317 IDSIGRTALNAGV
+1317 IDSIGRAALNAGV
-1330 GFERLANGVAI
+1330 GFERLANGIAI

-1360 VGKISSNGENLK
+1360 VGKISSNGDDLK
-1372 KCGEAMSELEKSA
+1372 KCGDAMSELEKSA

-1399 GLVSSTLSIIGNI
+1399 GLVSSTLSIIGDI

-1419 FVSVISDS
+1419 LVSVVSDS

-1455 TSGISSYYT
+1455 ISGINSYYT
-1464 NFYNC
+1464 DFYKC
-1469 GEYLV
+1469 GDYLA

-1504 EELGIESPSKVFKE
+1504 EKLGIESPSKVFKE
-1518 IGGYVAKGFARG
+1518 IGGYVVKGFARG
-1530 IENFSYLGTMAAEDM
+1530 IENFSYLGTRAVESM
-1545 SDNAIDS
+1545 SNDAIDS
-1552 ASKVLSNIAVA
+1552 ASKVLSNINAV

-1571 PTIRPIVDLSNVESG
+1571 PTIRPVVDLSNVESS

-1591 NMLAIDPTVSAFSNV
+1591 NMLAMDPTVSAFSNV

>member
-1 MSRKVDE
+1 MSKKVDE

-20 EEGVAQSTESLNKL
+20 EKGVAQSTESLNKL
-34 KKSLNLEGAAKGLEN
+34 KESLNLEGAAKGLEN

-75 TMGIVGMRVIQ
+75 TMGIVGKRVIE
-86 NLTDSAMRLANRT
+86 NLTDSAMRLANRA
-99 IRFLTSGIIQGGIN
+99 IRFLTSGIIQSGIN

-138 MKNVNDS
+138 MKNVSDS

-234 ESDIREMVSKGKID
+234 ESEIRDMVSKGKID

-415 TFKGVFSVLKFAVGI
+415 TFKGVFSILKFAVGI
-430 ITSIAKGIDNLLSHL
+430 ITSIAKGVDNLLSHL

-470 KAGAAFKSVI
+470 KAGDAFKSVI
-480 AGISS
+480 AGVSS

-500 IKEKFVTPGF
+500 VKEKFVAPGF
-510 EKFTDILQKLWD
+510 EKFADILQKLWD

-549 AFTMINALV
+549 AFTMVNALV

-572 PLIKRWKQII
+572 PLITRWKQII

-627 KALFI
+627 KALFV

-648 ISSMTAV
+648 VSSMAAITS
-655 TALVAELMAVINFY
+655 LVAELMAVIKFY
-669 DNFGKTAMKMKNSV
+669 NAFGKTAIKDSV

-701 LASALKKLSGLSWG
+701 LASALKKLSGLSLE
-715 DLAKGLSGVTGLI
+715 DLVKGLSGVTGLI

-738 NKEKLKMLKFGKQ
+738 NKEELEMLKFGKQ

-765 CKKLSGLSWEELAKG
+765 CKKLSGLSWEELDKG
-780 VSGVLTFVGIFVA
+780 VSGVLIFVEIFVV
-793 AAKILNSNGKA
+793 AAKILDSNEKA
-804 ISKFAGQMIF
+804 ISKFADQMIF

-833 REELGKGATGL
+833 WEELGKGASGL
-844 LAIVSMLVAAAK
+844 LAIVSMLVAATK
-856 IMSKDSGG
+856 IMSEDSGE

-869 APMILFAAAIAIVG
+869 AQMILFAAAIAIVG
-883 QTMKSLSGMNWDE
+883 QTMKSLSGMSWDE

-948 SWEAIAKSMTAIAA
+948 SCEAIINSMTAIAA

-970 GLILKPVVPTIALL
+970 GLYLEPVIPTIALL

-1014 VIVASATGI
+1014 VTVASATGI

-1032 GLLDMVPELASSFE
+1032 GILDMVPELASSFE

-1056 INLIPDA
+1056 VNLIPDA
-1063 SQALVQLILGAINA
+1063 SQALVQLILGALNA
-1077 VTDNI
+1077 IANNI

-1110 LINFL
+1110 LVNFL
-1115 ATLFSS
+1115 ATLVNS
-1121 LSEDIQPL
+1121 LAKDIQPL
-1129 IDGFANLFETVI
+1129 VDGFANLFGTVI

-1177 CDAISDIVDAV
+1177 CGAISDIVDAV
-1188 TDAAIKIIPYIH
+1188 TDAAIKIAPYIQ
-1200 GTVTVIAMAIETIAS
+1200 GTVTVIAMAIDTIAL
-1215 YVSEIV
+1215 YVTEIV
-1221 QQIPVIIQNITDL
+1221 QQIPVIIQSITDL
-1234 IRTGGSVIN
+1234 IRTGGSIIN
-1243 GILLNI
+1243 GIFLNI

-1273 CGEAIEW
+1273 CGEAIES
-1280 SLNGMAEAVSSVFE
+1280 SLNGMAESVSSVFE
-1294 GISYVI
+1294 GIAYAI
-1300 SSTGKA
+1300 SSAGKA

-1330 GFERLANGVAI
+1330 GFERLANGIAI

-1360 VGKISSNGENLK
+1360 VGKISSNGDDLK
-1372 KCGEAMSELEKSA
+1372 KCGDAMSELEKST

-1399 GLVSSTLSIIGNI
+1399 GLVSSTLPIIGDI
-1412 AASSMAT
+1412 AASSMAAL
-1419 FVSVISDS
+1419 VSALSDS
-1427 SGAFDGFIDSAGAT
+1427 SGAFDGFIDSTGAA
-1441 QDSIKEFGSALDAA
+1441 QESIKEFGSALDAA
-1455 TSGISSYYT
+1455 ISEINSYYT
-1464 NFYNC
+1464 DFYKC
-1469 GEYLV
+1469 GEYLA

-1492 IDMAKLADQAAR
+1492 IDMANLVDQAVR
-1504 EELGIESPSKVFKE
+1504 EKLGIESPSKVFKE
-1518 IGGYVAKGFARG
+1518 SGGYVAKGFARG
-1530 IENFSYLGTMAAEDM
+1530 IENFSYLGTRAVESM
-1545 SDNAIDS
+1545 SNNVIDS
-1552 ASKVLSNIAVA
+1552 ASKVLSNINAV
-1563 LTDDVNTQ
+1563 LTDDINTQ
-1571 PTIRPIVDLSNVESG
+1571 PTIRPVVDLSNVESS
-1586 SDAIS
+1586 SDAITS
-1591 NMLAIDPTVSAFSNV
+1591 MLAIDPTVSAFSNV

>member
-1 MSRKVDE
+1 MSKKVDE

-75 TMGIVGMRVIQ
+75 TMGIVGMRVIE
-86 NLTDSAMRLANRT
+86 NLTDSAMRLANRALN
-99 IRFLTSGIIQGGIN
+99 FLTSGIIQGGIN

-138 MKNVNDS
+138 MKNVSDS

-234 ESDIREMVSKGKID
+234 ESEIREMVSKGKID

-301 KFFNTFRERVND
+301 KFFNTFRERIND
-313 VKKSIGPLADQF
+313 VKKTIGPLADQF
-325 TGSVNKMADAATSAI
+325 TGSVNEMADTATSAI
-340 SRFDSEDR
+340 SRFNSEDR

-359 TSAFSGLWSILK
+359 TNAFSGLWSILK
-371 PVGQAFRDVFPQTT
+371 PVGQAFRDIFPQTT
-385 SSQLIVITERIKDL
+385 ASQLIVITERIKDL
-399 IAKIQLGAA
+399 IAKIQLGAV

-430 ITSIAKGIDNLLSHL
+430 IASITKGVDNLLSHL

-457 AVGRWVTKMTDAT
+457 AVGRWATKMTDAT
-470 KAGAAFKSVI
+470 KAGAAFRSVI
-480 AGISS
+480 DAISS

-500 IKEKFVTPGF
+500 VKEKFVAPGF
-510 EKFTDILQKLWD
+510 EKFTDVLQKLWD

-549 AFTMINALV
+549 VFTMVNALV

-563 YRKFFDDWK
+563 YRKFFDEWG

-582 NDGFLKTIKDI
+582 NDGLLKTIKDI
-593 TSAPEGIVSAF
+593 TAAPEGIVSAF

-627 KALFI
+627 KALLI

-637 LIISLIDTDKM
+637 LVISLIDTDKM
-648 ISSMTAV
+648 VSSMTAI
-655 TALVAELMAVINFY
+655 TALVAELMAVIKFY
-669 DNFGKTAMKMKNSV
+669 DAFGTATIKNSA
-683 AIIAAST
+683 AIIAASI
-690 GLIQMSVAVLI
+690 GLIQMSAAVLI
-701 LASALKKLSGLSWG
+701 LASALKKLSGLSWE

-738 NKEKLKMLKFGKQ
+738 NKEKLEMLKFGKQ

-765 CKKLSGLSWEELAKG
+765 CKKLSGLSWEELGKG

-833 REELGKGATGL
+833 WEELGKGASGL
-844 LAIVSMLVAAAK
+844 LAIVSMLVAATK
-856 IMSKDSGG
+856 IMSKNSGG

-883 QTMKSLSGMNWDE
+883 QTMKSLSGMSWDE
-896 LDRGIVGIGG
+896 LDRGIIGIGG

-1032 GLLDMVPELASSFE
+1032 GLLDMVPELASFFE

-1077 VTDNI
+1077 IADNI

-1092 VLGLIQ
+1092 VLGLIR

-1110 LINFL
+1110 LVNFL
-1115 ATLFSS
+1115 ATLFNS

-1129 IDGFANLFETVI
+1129 IDGFANLFGTVI
-1141 KGAAIALG
+1141 KGAAIALR
-1149 PVIKDVVRPI
+1149 PVIKNVVRPI

-1177 CDAISDIVDAV
+1177 CDAISDIVDAI
-1188 TDAAIKIIPYIH
+1188 TDAAIKIVPYIQ
-1200 GTVTVIAMAIETIAS
+1200 GTVTVIAMAIETIAL
-1215 YVSEIV
+1215 YVAEIV
-1221 QQIPVIIQNITDL
+1221 QQIPVVIQSIADL

-1273 CGEAIEW
+1273 CGEAIEF
-1280 SLNGMAEAVSSVFE
+1280 SLNGMAESVSSVFE
-1294 GISYVI
+1294 GIAYAI
-1300 SSTGKA
+1300 SLSGKA

-1311 DGIADI
+1311 DGIANI
-1317 IDSIGRTALNAGV
+1317 IDSIGRAALNAGV
-1330 GFERLANGVAI
+1330 GFERLANGITI

-1360 VGKISSNGENLK
+1360 VGKISSNGDNLK
-1372 KCGEAMSELEKSA
+1372 KCGDAMSELEKSA

-1399 GLVSSTLSIIGNI
+1399 GLVSSALSIVGDI
-1412 AASSMAT
+1412 AASSMAAL
-1419 FVSVISDS
+1419 VSVVSDS
-1427 SGAFDGFIDSAGAT
+1427 SGGFDGFIDSTGAA

-1464 NFYNC
+1464 NFYKC
-1469 GEYLV
+1469 GEYLA

-1504 EELGIESPSKVFKE
+1504 EKLGIESPSKVFKE
-1518 IGGYVAKGFARG
+1518 IGGYVPKGFARG
-1530 IENFSYLGTMAAEDM
+1530 IENLSYLGVRAVEGM
-1545 SDNAIDS
+1545 SNDAIDS
-1552 ASKVLSNIAVA
+1552 ASKVLSNVTAA

-1571 PTIRPIVDLSNVESG
+1571 PTIRPVVDLSNVESS

>member
-1 MSRKVDE
+1 MSKKVDE

-20 EEGVAQSTESLNKL
+20 EKGVAQSTESLNKL
-34 KKSLNLEGAAKGLEN
+34 KESLNLEGAAKGLEN

-75 TMGIVGMRVIQ
+75 TMGIVGKRVIE
-86 NLTDSAMRLANRT
+86 NLTDSAMRLANRA

-138 MKNVNDS
+138 MKNVSDS

-234 ESDIREMVSKGKID
+234 ESEIRDMVSKGKID

-371 PVGQAFRDVFPQTT
+371 PVGQAFRDIFPQTT
-385 SSQLIVITERIKDL
+385 ASQLIVITDRIKDL
-399 IAKIQLGAA
+399 IAKIQLGAV

-430 ITSIAKGIDNLLSHL
+430 ITSIAKGVDNLLSHL

-457 AVGRWVTKMTDAT
+457 AVGRWVTKMTGAT
-470 KAGAAFKSVI
+470 KAGDAFKSVI
-480 AGISS
+480 AGVSS
-485 YLGRGIDGIKNFLAI
+485 YLGRGVDGIKNFLAI
-500 IKEKFVTPGF
+500 VKEKFVAPGF
-510 EKFTDILQKLWD
+510 EKFADILQKLWD

-572 PLIKRWKQII
+572 PLITRWKQII

-615 KSMKYDNIMKLA
+615 KSMKYNNIMKLA
-627 KALFI
+627 KALFV

-648 ISSMTAV
+648 VSSMAAI
-655 TALVAELMAVINFY
+655 TALVAELMAVIKFY
-669 DNFGKTAMKMKNSV
+669 DAFGKTAIKDSV

-701 LASALKKLSGLSWG
+701 LASALKKLSGLSWEE
-715 DLAKGLSGVTGLI
+715 LAKGLSGVTGLV

-738 NKEKLKMLKFGKQ
+738 NKEKLKMSKFGKQ

-765 CKKLSGLSWEELAKG
+765 CKKLSGLSWEGLAKG
-780 VSGVLTFVGIFVA
+780 VSGVLIFVGTFVA

-833 REELGKGATGL
+833 WEELGKGATGL
-844 LAIVSMLVAAAK
+844 LAIVSMLVAATK
-856 IMSKDSGG
+856 IMSKNSGG

-883 QTMKSLSGMNWDE
+883 QTMKSLSGMSWDE

-925 GSLLLAAVALGALT
+925 GSLLLAAVALGTLT

-1046 TAIRSLMQTL
+1046 IAIRSLMQTL

-1063 SQALVQLILGAINA
+1063 SQALVQLILGALNA
-1077 VTDNI
+1077 IANNI

-1092 VLGLIQ
+1092 VLGLIR

-1110 LINFL
+1110 LVNFL
-1115 ATLFSS
+1115 ATLVNS
-1121 LSEDIQPL
+1121 LAEDIQPL
-1129 IDGFANLFETVI
+1129 VDGFANLFGTVI

-1177 CDAISDIVDAV
+1177 CGAISDIVDAV
-1188 TDAAIKIIPYIH
+1188 TDAAIKIAPCIQ
-1200 GTVTVIAMAIETIAS
+1200 GTVTVIAMAIDTIAL
-1215 YVSEIV
+1215 YVAEIV
-1221 QQIPVIIQNITDL
+1221 QQIPVIIQSITDL

-1294 GISYVI
+1294 GIAYAI
-1300 SSTGKA
+1300 SSAGKA

-1317 IDSIGRTALNAGV
+1317 IDSIGRAALNAGV
-1330 GFERLANGVAI
+1330 GFERLANGIAI

-1360 VGKISSNGENLK
+1360 VGKISSNGDDLK
-1372 KCGEAMSELEKSA
+1372 KCGDAMSELEKST

-1399 GLVSSTLSIIGNI
+1399 GLVSSTLPIIGDI
-1412 AASSMAT
+1412 AASSMAAL
-1419 FVSVISDS
+1419 VSVLSDS
-1427 SGAFDGFIDSAGAT
+1427 SGAFDGFIDSTGAA
-1441 QDSIKEFGSALDAA
+1441 QESIKEFGSALDAA
-1455 TSGISSYYT
+1455 ISEINSYYT
-1464 NFYNC
+1464 DFYKC
-1469 GEYLV
+1469 GEYLA

-1492 IDMAKLADQAAR
+1492 IDMANLVDQAVR
-1504 EELGIESPSKVFKE
+1504 EKLGIESPSKVFKE

-1530 IENFSYLGTMAAEDM
+1530 IENFSYLGTRAVESM
-1545 SDNAIDS
+1545 SNNVIDS
-1552 ASKVLSNIAVA
+1552 ASKVLSNITAA
-1563 LTDDVNTQ
+1563 LTNDVNTQ
-1571 PTIRPIVDLSNVESG
+1571 PTIRPVVDLSNVESS

>member
-1 MSRKVDE
+1 MSKKVDE

-20 EEGVAQSTESLNKL
+20 EKGVAQSTESLNKL
-34 KKSLNLEGAAKGLEN
+34 KESLNLEGAAKGLEN

-75 TMGIVGMRVIQ
+75 TMGIVGKRVIE
-86 NLTDSAMRLANRT
+86 NLTDSAMRLANRS

-138 MKNVNDS
+138 MKNVSDS

-234 ESDIREMVSKGKID
+234 ESEIRDMVSKGKID

-359 TSAFSGLWSILK
+359 TNSFSGLWSILK
-371 PVGQAFRDVFPQTT
+371 PVGQAFRDIFPQTT
-385 SSQLIVITERIKDL
+385 ASQLIVITDRIKDL
-399 IAKIQLGAA
+399 IAKIQLGAV

-430 ITSIAKGIDNLLSHL
+430 ITSIAKGVDNLLSHL

-470 KAGAAFKSVI
+470 KAGDAFKSVI
-480 AGISS
+480 AGVSS

-500 IKEKFVTPGF
+500 VKEKFVAPGF
-510 EKFTDILQKLWD
+510 EKFADILQKLWD

-549 AFTMINALV
+549 AFTMVNALV

-572 PLIKRWKQII
+572 PLITRWKQII

-627 KALFI
+627 KALFV

-648 ISSMTAV
+648 VSSMAAI
-655 TALVAELMAVINFY
+655 TALVAELMAVIKFY
-669 DNFGKTAMKMKNSV
+669 DAFGKTAIKDSV

-701 LASALKKLSGLSWG
+701 LASALKKLSGLSWEE
-715 DLAKGLSGVTGLI
+715 LAKGLSGVTGLV

-738 NKEKLKMLKFGKQ
+738 NKEKLKMLKLGKQ

-765 CKKLSGLSWEELAKG
+765 CKKLSGLSWEGLAKG
-780 VSGVLTFVGIFVA
+780 VSGVLTFVGTFVA

-833 REELGKGATGL
+833 WEELGKGATGL
-844 LAIVSMLVAAAK
+844 LGIVSMLVAATK

-864 MLKAS
+864 MFKAS
-869 APMILFAAAIAIVG
+869 ASMILFAAAIAIVG
-883 QTMKSLSGMNWDE
+883 QTMKSLSGMSWDE

-1063 SQALVQLILGAINA
+1063 SQALVQLIIGALNA
-1077 VTDNI
+1077 IANNI

-1110 LINFL
+1110 LVNFL
-1115 ATLFSS
+1115 ATLVNS
-1121 LSEDIQPL
+1121 LAEDIQPL
-1129 IDGFANLFETVI
+1129 VDGFANLFGTVI

-1177 CDAISDIVDAV
+1177 CGAISDIVDAV
-1188 TDAAIKIIPYIH
+1188 TDAAIKIAPYIQ
-1200 GTVTVIAMAIETIAS
+1200 GTVTVIAMAIDTIAL
-1215 YVSEIV
+1215 YVTEIV
-1221 QQIPVIIQNITDL
+1221 QQIPVIIQSITDL
-1234 IRTGGSVIN
+1234 IRTGGSIIN

-1273 CGEAIEW
+1273 CGEAIES
-1280 SLNGMAEAVSSVFE
+1280 SLNGMAESVSSVFE
-1294 GISYVI
+1294 GIAYAI
-1300 SSTGKA
+1300 SLSGKA

-1311 DGIADI
+1311 DGIVDI

-1341 ITGLNLVD
+1341 ITSLNLVD

-1360 VGKISSNGENLK
+1360 IGKISSNGDDLK
-1372 KCGEAMSELEKSA
+1372 KCGDAMSELEKST

-1399 GLVSSTLSIIGNI
+1399 GLVSSTLPIIGDI
-1412 AASSMAT
+1412 AASSMAAL
-1419 FVSVISDS
+1419 VSVLSDS
-1427 SGAFDGFIDSAGAT
+1427 SGAFDGFIDSTGAA
-1441 QDSIKEFGSALDAA
+1441 QESIKEFGSALDAA
-1455 TSGISSYYT
+1455 ISEINSYYT
-1464 NFYNC
+1464 DFYKC
-1469 GEYLV
+1469 GEYLA

-1504 EELGIESPSKVFKE
+1504 EKLGIESPSKVFKE
-1518 IGGYVAKGFARG
+1518 IGGYVPKGFARG
-1530 IENFSYLGTMAAEDM
+1530 IENFSYLGTRAVEGM
-1545 SDNAIDS
+1545 SNDAIDS
-1552 ASKVLSNIAVA
+1552 ASKVLSNINAA

-1571 PTIRPIVDLSNVESG
+1571 PTIRPVVDLSNVESS

>member
-1 MSRKVDE
+1 MSKKVDE
-8 RVVEMRF
+8 RVVEMQF

-20 EEGVAQSTESLNKL
+20 EKGVAQSTESLNKL

-75 TMGIVGMRVIQ
+75 TMGIVGMRVIE

-145 VDGTAYS
+145 VDGTAYG

-234 ESDIREMVSKGKID
+234 ESEIRDMVSKGKID

-359 TSAFSGLWSILK
+359 TNAFSGLWSILK
-371 PVGQAFRDVFPQTT
+371 PVGQAFRDIFPQTT
-385 SSQLIVITERIKDL
+385 ASQLIVITDRIKDL
-399 IAKIQLGAA
+399 IAKIQLGAV

-415 TFKGVFSVLKFAVGI
+415 TFKGVFSVLKFVVGI
-430 ITSIAKGIDNLLSHL
+430 ITSIAKGVDNLLSHL

-457 AVGRWVTKMTDAT
+457 AVGRWVTKMTDAA
-470 KAGAAFKSVI
+470 KAGDAFKSVI
-480 AGISS
+480 AGVSS

-500 IKEKFVTPGF
+500 VKEKFVAPGF
-510 EKFTDILQKLWD
+510 EKFADILQKLWD

-549 AFTMINALV
+549 AFTMVNALV

-563 YRKFFDDWK
+563 YRTFFDDWK
-572 PLIKRWKQII
+572 PLITRWKQII

-627 KALFI
+627 KALFV

-648 ISSMTAV
+648 VSSMAAI
-655 TALVAELMAVINFY
+655 TALVAELMAIIKFY
-669 DNFGKTAMKMKNSV
+669 DAFGKTAIKDSV

-701 LASALKKLSGLSWG
+701 LASALKKLSGLSWEE
-715 DLAKGLSGVTGLI
+715 LAKGLSGVTGI
-728 AILVAAAKIM
+728 VAILVAAAKIM
-738 NKEKLKMLKFGKQ
+738 NKEKLKMLKLGKQ

-765 CKKLSGLSWEELAKG
+765 CKKLSGLSWEGLAKG
-780 VSGVLTFVGIFVA
+780 VSGVLTFVGTFVA

-833 REELGKGATGL
+833 WEELGKGATGL
-844 LAIVSMLVAAAK
+844 LAIVSMLVAATK
-856 IMSKDSGG
+856 IMSKNSGG

-883 QTMKSLSGMNWDE
+883 QTMKSLSGMSWDE

-1063 SQALVQLILGAINA
+1063 SQALVQLIIGALNA
-1077 VTDNI
+1077 IANNI

-1110 LINFL
+1110 LVNFL
-1115 ATLFSS
+1115 ATLVNS
-1121 LSEDIQPL
+1121 LAEDIQPL
-1129 IDGFANLFETVI
+1129 VDGFANLFGTVI

-1177 CDAISDIVDAV
+1177 CGAISDIVDAV
-1188 TDAAIKIIPYIH
+1188 TDAAIKIVPYIQ
-1200 GTVTVIAMAIETIAS
+1200 GTVTVIAMAIETIAL
-1215 YVSEIV
+1215 YVAEIV
-1221 QQIPVIIQNITDL
+1221 QQIPVVIQSIADL

-1273 CGEAIEW
+1273 CGEAIEF
-1280 SLNGMAEAVSSVFE
+1280 SLNGMAESVSSVFE
-1294 GISYVI
+1294 GIAYAI
-1300 SSTGKA
+1300 SLSGKA

-1311 DGIADI
+1311 DGIANI
-1317 IDSIGRTALNAGV
+1317 IDSIGRAALNAGV
-1330 GFERLANGVAI
+1330 GFERLANGITI

-1360 VGKISSNGENLK
+1360 VGKISSNGDNLK
-1372 KCGEAMSELEKSA
+1372 KCGDAMSELEKSA

-1399 GLVSSTLSIIGNI
+1399 GLVSSALSIVGDI
-1412 AASSMAT
+1412 AASSMAAL
-1419 FVSVISDS
+1419 VSVVSDS
-1427 SGAFDGFIDSAGAT
+1427 SGGFDGFIDSAGAA

-1464 NFYNC
+1464 NFYKC
-1469 GEYLV
+1469 GEYLA

-1504 EELGIESPSKVFKE
+1504 EKLGIESPSKVFKE
-1518 IGGYVAKGFARG
+1518 IGGYVPKGFARG
-1530 IENFSYLGTMAAEDM
+1530 IENLSYLGVRAVESM
-1545 SDNAIDS
+1545 SNDAIDS
-1552 ASKVLSNIAVA
+1552 ASKVLSNINAV
-1563 LTDDVNTQ
+1563 LTNDVNAQ
-1571 PTIRPIVDLSNVESG
+1571 PMIRPVVDLSNVESS

-1591 NMLAIDPTVSAFSNV
+1591 NMLSMDPTVSAFSNV
-1606 RSISA
+1606 SSISA

>member
-1 MSRKVDE
+1 MSKKVDE

-61 SLAASLEKVEHRFS
+61 GLAASLEKVEHRFS

-86 NLTDSAMRLANRT
+86 NLTDSAMRLANRALN
-99 IRFLTSGIIQGGIN
+99 FLTSGIIQGGIN

-138 MKNVNDS
+138 MKNVSDS

-325 TGSVNKMADAATSAI
+325 TGSVNKMADTATSAI

-359 TSAFSGLWSILK
+359 TNAFSGLWSILK
-371 PVGQAFRDVFPQTT
+371 PVGQAFRDIFPQTT
-385 SSQLIVITERIKDL
+385 ASQLIVITERIKDL

-430 ITSIAKGIDNLLSHL
+430 ITSIAKGVDNLLSHL

-470 KAGAAFKSVI
+470 KAGDAFRSVI
-480 AGISS
+480 AGVSS
-485 YLGRGIDGIKNFLAI
+485 YLGRGIDSIKNFLAI
-500 IKEKFVTPGF
+500 VKEKFVAPGF
-510 EKFTDILQKLWD
+510 EKFADVLQKLWD

-582 NDGFLKTIKDI
+582 NDGLLKTIKNI

-615 KSMKYDNIMKLA
+615 KAIKYDNIMKLA
-627 KALFI
+627 KALLV
-632 LASAM
+632 LAAAM
-637 LIISLIDTDKM
+637 LVISLIDTDKM
-648 ISSMTAV
+648 ISSMTAI
-655 TALVAELMAVINFY
+655 TALVAELMAVIKFY
-669 DNFGKTAMKMKNSV
+669 DAFGKTQIKDSV
-683 AIIAAST
+683 AIVAASN
-690 GLIQMSVAVLI
+690 GLINMAMAVLI
-701 LASALKKLSGLSWG
+701 LASALKKLSGISWE
-715 DLAKGLSGVTGLI
+715 DLAKGLSGVTGLV

-833 REELGKGATGL
+833 WEELGKGASGL
-844 LAIVSMLVAAAK
+844 LAIVSMLVAATK

-883 QTMKSLSGMNWDE
+883 QTMKSLSGMSWDE

-1014 VIVASATGI
+1014 VTVASATGI

-1046 TAIRSLMQTL
+1046 TAIKSLMQML
-1056 INLIPDA
+1056 MNLTPDVA
-1063 SQALVQLILGAINA
+1063 QALVQLIIGVLNAIAN
-1077 VTDNI
+1077 NI

-1110 LINFL
+1110 LVNFL
-1115 ATLFSS
+1115 ATLFNS
-1121 LSEDIQPL
+1121 LAEDIQPL
-1129 IDGFANLFETVI
+1129 IDGFANLFGTVI

-1149 PVIKDVVRPI
+1149 PVIKAVVRPI

-1188 TDAAIKIIPYIH
+1188 TDAAIKIVPYIQ
-1200 GTVTVIAMAIETIAS
+1200 GTVTVIAMAIETIAL
-1215 YVSEIV
+1215 YVAEII
-1221 QQIPVIIQNITDL
+1221 QQIPVIIQSIADL

-1249 AEIIRSVGETINE
+1249 AEIILSVGETINE

-1273 CGEAIEW
+1273 CGEAIER
-1280 SLNGMAEAVSSVFE
+1280 SLNGMAESVNSVFE
-1294 GISYVI
+1294 GIAYAI
-1300 SSTGKA
+1300 SLSGKA

-1399 GLVSSTLSIIGNI
+1399 GLVSSTLSIIGDI

-1530 IENFSYLGTMAAEDM
+1530 IENFSYLGTMAVEDM

-1552 ASKVLSNIAVA
+1552 ASKVLSNIAAA

-1660 QTLIRASIIEGRR
+1660 QTLIHASIIEGRR

>member
-1 MSRKVDE
+1 MSKKVDE

-20 EEGVAQSTESLNKL
+20 EKGVAQSTESLNEL

-49 VNSAAKNTSGIE
+49 VNSVAKNTSGIE

-75 TMGIVGMRVIQ
+75 TMGIVGMRVIE
-86 NLTDSAMRLANRT
+86 NLTDSAMRLANRAVS
-99 IRFLTSGIIQGGIN
+99 FLTSGIIQGGIN

-234 ESDIREMVSKGKID
+234 ESEIRDMVSKGKID

-287 LFISPLIVQNGPIV
+287 LFVSPLIVQNGPIV
-301 KFFNTFRERVND
+301 KFFNTFRERIND
-313 VKKSIGPLADQF
+313 VKKTIGPLADQF

-348 ALIFTNIVSTL
+348 TSIFTNIVSTL

-385 SSQLIVITERIKDL
+385 ASQLIVITERIKDL
-399 IAKIQLGAA
+399 ISKIQLGAV

-430 ITSIAKGIDNLLSHL
+430 ITSITKGVDNLLSHL

-470 KAGAAFKSVI
+470 KAGAAFRSVI
-480 AGISS
+480 DAISS

-500 IKEKFVTPGF
+500 VKEKFVTPGF
-510 EKFTDILQKLWD
+510 EKFTDVLQKIWD
-522 LVKKIGSKINEFL
+522 LVKKIGSKINDFL
-535 SGIAASFNG
+535 SGIVSSFNG

-549 AFTMINALV
+549 VFTMVNALV

-582 NDGFLKTIKDI
+582 NDGLLKTIKDI
-593 TSAPEGIVSAF
+593 TVAPEGIVSAF

-627 KALFI
+627 KALLV
-632 LASAM
+632 LAAAM
-637 LIISLIDTDKM
+637 LVVSLIDTDKM
-648 ISSMTAV
+648 VSSMTAI
-655 TALVAELMAVINFY
+655 TALITELMAVIKFY
-669 DNFGKTAMKMKNSV
+669 NTLGTTSIKDSAN
-683 AIIAAST
+683 IIAAST
-690 GLIQMSVAVLI
+690 GLIQMAVSVLI
-701 LASALKKLSGLSWG
+701 LASALKKLSGLSWEE
-715 DLAKGLSGVTGLI
+715 LAKGLSGVTGLV

-738 NKEKLKMLKFGKQ
+738 NKEKLEMLKFGKQ

-780 VSGVLTFVGIFVA
+780 VSGVLIFVGIFVA
-793 AAKILNSNGKA
+793 AVKILNSNEKA

-833 REELGKGATGL
+833 WEELGKGASGL
-844 LAIVSMLVAAAK
+844 LAIVTMLVAATK

-883 QTMKSLSGMNWDE
+883 QTMKSLSGMSWDE
-896 LDRGIVGIGG
+896 LGRGIVGIGG

-911 AAGLKAMSG
+911 AAGLKTMSG
-920 SAKGA
+920 TATGA
-925 GSLLLAAVALGALT
+925 GSLLLAAVALGALA

-948 SWEAIAKSMTAIAA
+948 SWGAIAKSMTAIAA

-1014 VIVASATGI
+1014 VTVASATGI

-1063 SQALVQLILGAINA
+1063 SQALVQLILGALNA
-1077 VTDNI
+1077 IADNI
-1082 PQLMDGVSNL
+1082 PQLIDGVSNL

-1110 LINFL
+1110 LVNFL
-1115 ATLFSS
+1115 ATLFNS
-1121 LSEDIQPL
+1121 LAEDIQPL
-1129 IDGFANLFETVI
+1129 VNGFVNLFGTVI
-1141 KGAAIALG
+1141 KGAVIALG
-1149 PVIKDVVRPI
+1149 PVIKDIVRPI

-1172 YIPGI
+1172 YIPDI
-1177 CDAISDIVDAV
+1177 CNAISDIVDAV
-1188 TDAAIKIIPYIH
+1188 KDGAIKIAPYIK
-1200 GTVTVIAMAIETIAS
+1200 GTVTVIAMAIETIVL
-1215 YVSEIV
+1215 YVSEII
-1221 QQIPVIIQNITDL
+1221 QQIPVIIQSITDL

-1262 VFNGAAEVISS
+1262 VFNGASEVISS
-1273 CGEAIEW
+1273 CGKSIES
-1280 SLNGMAEAVSSVFE
+1280 SLNGIAEAISSVFE
-1294 GISYVI
+1294 GIAYII
-1300 SSTGKA
+1300 SSAGKA

-1317 IDSIGRTALNAGV
+1317 IDSIGRAALNAGD

-1360 VGKISSNGENLK
+1360 VGKISSNGDDLK
-1372 KCGEAMSELEKSA
+1372 KCGDAMSELEKAA

-1390 AFATMAESI
+1390 TFATMAESI
-1399 GLVSSTLSIIGNI
+1399 GLVSSTLSIVDDI
-1412 AASSMAT
+1412 AASSMAA
-1419 FVSVISDS
+1419 FVSSVSDS
-1427 SGAFDGFIDSAGAT
+1427 SGAFDRFIDSAGAA

-1464 NFYNC
+1464 DFYKC
-1469 GEYLV
+1469 GEYLA

-1492 IDMAKLADQAAR
+1492 IDMANLADQAAR
-1504 EELGIESPSKVFKE
+1504 ERLGIRSPSKVFKE
-1518 IGGYVAKGFARG
+1518 IGGYVPKGFARG
-1530 IENFSYLGTMAAEDM
+1530 IENFSYLGTMAVENM
-1545 SDNAIDS
+1545 SSDAVDTT
-1552 ASKVLSNIAVA
+1552 SKVLSSIADA

-1571 PTIRPIVDLSNVESG
+1571 PMIRPIVDLSNVESS

-1591 NMLAIDPTVSAFSNV
+1591 SMLAMDPTVGAFSNV
-1606 RSISA
+1606 SSISA
-1611 MMNRNQNGANDDVV
+1611 MMNRNQNGANNDVV

-1634 IGKASGDTYQINGIT
+1634 IGRASGDTYQINGIT

-1660 QTLIRASIIEGRR
+1660 RTLIRASIIEGRR

>member
-75 TMGIVGMRVIQ
+75 TMGIVGMRVIE
-86 NLTDSAMRLANRT
+86 NLTDSTMRLANRT

-325 TGSVNKMADAATSAI
+325 TGSVNKMADTATSAI

-359 TSAFSGLWSILK
+359 TNAFSGLWSILK
-371 PVGQAFRDVFPQTT
+371 PVGQAFRDIFPQTT
-385 SSQLIVITERIKDL
+385 ASQLIVITERIKDL

-415 TFKGVFSVLKFAVGI
+415 TFKGIFSVLKFAVGI
-430 ITSIAKGIDNLLSHL
+430 ITSIAKGVDNLLSRL

-470 KAGAAFKSVI
+470 KAGSAFKSVI

-485 YLGRGIDGIKNFLAI
+485 YLARGIDGIKNFLAI
-500 IKEKFVTPGF
+500 VKEKFVTPGF
-510 EKFTDILQKLWD
+510 EKFADILQKLWG

-582 NDGFLKTIKDI
+582 NDGLLKTIKNI

-615 KSMKYDNIMKLA
+615 KAIKYDNIMKLA
-627 KALFI
+627 KALLV
-632 LASAM
+632 LAAAM
-637 LIISLIDTDKM
+637 LVISLIDTDKM
-648 ISSMTAV
+648 ISSMTAI
-655 TALVAELMAVINFY
+655 TALVAELMAVIKFY
-669 DNFGKTAMKMKNSV
+669 DAFGKTQIKDSV
-683 AIIAAST
+683 AIVAASN
-690 GLIQMSVAVLI
+690 GLINMAMAVLI

-833 REELGKGATGL
+833 WEELGKGATGL

-920 SAKGA
+920 SAKCA

-1014 VIVASATGI
+1014 VTVASATGI

-1032 GLLDMVPELASSFE
+1032 GLLNMVPELASSFE
-1046 TAIRSLMQTL
+1046 TAIRSLMQML
-1056 INLIPDA
+1056 INLIPYA
-1063 SQALVQLILGAINA
+1063 AQALVQLIIGVLNAIAN
-1077 VTDNI
+1077 NI
-1082 PQLMDGVSNL
+1082 PKLMDGVSNL

-1110 LINFL
+1110 LVNFL
-1115 ATLFSS
+1115 ATLFNS
-1121 LSEDIQPL
+1121 LAEDIQPL
-1129 IDGFANLFETVI
+1129 IDGFANLFGTVI

-1149 PVIKDVVRPI
+1149 PVIKAVVRPI

-1188 TDAAIKIIPYIH
+1188 TDAAIKIAPYIQ
-1200 GTVTVIAMAIETIAS
+1200 GTITVIAMAIETIAL
-1215 YVSEIV
+1215 YVAEIV
-1221 QQIPVIIQNITDL
+1221 QQIPVIIQSITDL

-1273 CGEAIEW
+1273 CGEAIES
-1280 SLNGMAEAVSSVFE
+1280 SLNGMAESVSSVFE
-1294 GISYVI
+1294 GIANAI
-1300 SSTGKA
+1300 SLSGKA

-1360 VGKISSNGENLK
+1360 VGKISSNGDNLK

-1390 AFATMAESI
+1390 AFSTMAESI
-1399 GLVSSTLSIIGNI
+1399 GLVSSTLSIIGDI

-1504 EELGIESPSKVFKE
+1504 EKLGIESPSKVFKE
-1518 IGGYVAKGFARG
+1518 IGGYVPKGFARG
-1530 IENFSYLGTMAAEDM
+1530 IENFSYLGIRAVEGM
-1545 SDNAIDS
+1545 SNDAIDS
-1552 ASKVLSNIAVA
+1552 ANKVLSNINAV

-1571 PTIRPIVDLSNVESG
+1571 PMIRPIVDLSNVESS

-1591 NMLAIDPTVSAFSNV
+1591 RMLAIDPTVSAFSNV

>member
-1 MSRKVDE
+1 MSKKVDE
-8 RVVEMRF
+8 RVVEMQF

-20 EEGVAQSTESLNKL
+20 EKGVAQSTESLNKL

-75 TMGIVGMRVIQ
+75 TMGIVGMRVIE

-145 VDGTAYS
+145 VDGTAYG

-234 ESDIREMVSKGKID
+234 ESEIRDMVSKGKID

-385 SSQLIVITERIKDL
+385 ASQLIVITDRIKDL
-399 IAKIQLGAA
+399 IAKIQLGAV

-415 TFKGVFSVLKFAVGI
+415 TFKGVFSVLKFVVGI
-430 ITSIAKGIDNLLSHL
+430 ITSIAKGVDNLLSHL

-457 AVGRWVTKMTDAT
+457 AVGRWVTKMTDAA
-470 KAGAAFKSVI
+470 KAGDAFKSVI
-480 AGISS
+480 AGVSS

-500 IKEKFVTPGF
+500 VKEKFVAPGF
-510 EKFTDILQKLWD
+510 EKFADILQKLWD

-549 AFTMINALV
+549 AFTMVNALV

-572 PLIKRWKQII
+572 PLITRWKQII

-627 KALFI
+627 KALFV

-648 ISSMTAV
+648 VSSMAAI
-655 TALVAELMAVINFY
+655 TALVAELMAIIKFY
-669 DNFGKTAMKMKNSV
+669 DAFGKTAIKDSV

-701 LASALKKLSGLSWG
+701 LASALKKLSGLSWEE
-715 DLAKGLSGVTGLI
+715 LAKGLSGVTGI
-728 AILVAAAKIM
+728 VAILVAAAKIM
-738 NKEKLKMLKFGKQ
+738 NKEKLKMLKLGKQ

-765 CKKLSGLSWEELAKG
+765 CKKLSGLSWEGLAKG
-780 VSGVLTFVGIFVA
+780 VSGVLTFVGTFVA

-833 REELGKGATGL
+833 WEELGKGATGL
-844 LAIVSMLVAAAK
+844 LAIVSMLVAATK
-856 IMSKDSGG
+856 IMSKNSGG

-883 QTMKSLSGMNWDE
+883 QTMKSLSGMSWDE

-1063 SQALVQLILGAINA
+1063 SQALVQLIIGALNA
-1077 VTDNI
+1077 IANNI

-1110 LINFL
+1110 LVNFL
-1115 ATLFSS
+1115 ATLVNS
-1121 LSEDIQPL
+1121 LAEDIQPL
-1129 IDGFANLFETVI
+1129 VDGFANLFGTVI

-1177 CDAISDIVDAV
+1177 CGAISDIVDAV
-1188 TDAAIKIIPYIH
+1188 TDAAIKIVPYIQ
-1200 GTVTVIAMAIETIAS
+1200 GTVTVIAMAIETIAL
-1215 YVSEIV
+1215 YVAEIV
-1221 QQIPVIIQNITDL
+1221 QQIPVVIQSIADL

-1273 CGEAIEW
+1273 CGEAIEF
-1280 SLNGMAEAVSSVFE
+1280 SLNGMAESVSSVFE
-1294 GISYVI
+1294 GIAYAI
-1300 SSTGKA
+1300 SLSGKA

-1311 DGIADI
+1311 DGIANI
-1317 IDSIGRTALNAGV
+1317 IDSIGRAALNAGV
-1330 GFERLANGVAI
+1330 GFERLANGITI

-1360 VGKISSNGENLK
+1360 VGKISSNGDNLK
-1372 KCGEAMSELEKSA
+1372 KCGDAMSELEKSA

-1399 GLVSSTLSIIGNI
+1399 GLVSSTLSIVGDI
-1412 AASSMAT
+1412 AASSMAAL
-1419 FVSVISDS
+1419 VSAVSDS
-1427 SGAFDGFIDSAGAT
+1427 SGGFDGFIDSAGAA

-1464 NFYNC
+1464 NFYKC
-1469 GEYLV
+1469 GEYLA

-1504 EELGIESPSKVFKE
+1504 EKLGIESPSKVFKE
-1518 IGGYVAKGFARG
+1518 IGGYVPKGFARG
-1530 IENFSYLGTMAAEDM
+1530 IENLSYLGVRAVESM
-1545 SDNAIDS
+1545 SNDAIDS
-1552 ASKVLSNIAVA
+1552 ASKVLSNINAV
-1563 LTDDVNTQ
+1563 LTNDVNAQ
-1571 PTIRPIVDLSNVESG
+1571 PMIRPVVDLSNVESS

-1591 NMLAIDPTVSAFSNV
+1591 NMLSMDPTVSAFSNV
-1606 RSISA
+1606 SSISA

>member
-1 MSRKVDE
+1 MSKKVDE

-20 EEGVAQSTESLNKL
+20 EKGVAQSTESLNKL

-61 SLAASLEKVEHRFS
+61 SLASSLEKVEHRFS
-75 TMGIVGMRVIQ
+75 TIGIVGMRVIE

-234 ESDIREMVSKGKID
+234 ESEIRDMVSKGKID

-325 TGSVNKMADAATSAI
+325 TGSINKMANTATSAI

-359 TSAFSGLWSILK
+359 TNAFSGLWSILK
-371 PVGQAFRDVFPQTT
+371 PIGQAFRDIFPQTT
-385 SSQLIVITERIKDL
+385 ASQLIVITERIKDL

-408 ESENLRD
+408 ESENLRA

-430 ITSIAKGIDNLLSHL
+430 ITSIAKGVDNLLSHL

-470 KAGAAFKSVI
+470 KAGDAFRSVI
-480 AGISS
+480 AGVSS
-485 YLGRGIDGIKNFLAI
+485 YLGRGIDSIKNFLAI
-500 IKEKFVTPGF
+500 VKEKFVAPGF
-510 EKFTDILQKLWD
+510 EKFADVLQKLWD

-549 AFTMINALV
+549 AFTMVNALV

-604 NAVKSSLWTFN
+604 NSVKSSLWTFN

-627 KALFI
+627 KALFV

-648 ISSMTAV
+648 VSSMTAI

-669 DNFGKTAMKMKNSV
+669 DAFGKTAIKDSV

-690 GLIQMSVAVLI
+690 GLIQMSIAVLI
-701 LASALKKLSGLSWG
+701 LASALKKLSGISWE

-822 AAVAKS
+822 AEVAKS

-833 REELGKGATGL
+833 WEELGKGASGL
-844 LAIVSMLVAAAK
+844 LAIVSMLVAATK
-856 IMSKDSGG
+856 IMSKGSGG

-869 APMILFAAAIAIVG
+869 APMILFAASIAIVG
-883 QTMKSLSGMNWDE
+883 QTMKNLSGMSWDE

-1014 VIVASATGI
+1014 VIMASATGI
-1023 AASLKVILL
+1023 TASLKVILL

-1063 SQALVQLILGAINA
+1063 SQALVQLILGALNA
-1077 VTDNI
+1077 IANNI
-1082 PQLMDGVSNL
+1082 PQLMDRVSNL

-1110 LINFL
+1110 LVNFL
-1115 ATLFSS
+1115 ATLFNS
-1121 LSEDIQPL
+1121 LAEDIQPL
-1129 IDGFANLFETVI
+1129 VDGFANLFGTVI

-1177 CDAISDIVDAV
+1177 CDAISGIVDAV
-1188 TDAAIKIIPYIH
+1188 TDAAIKITPYIQ
-1200 GTVTVIAMAIETIAS
+1200 GTVTVIAMAIETIAL
-1215 YVSEIV
+1215 YVAEIV
-1221 QQIPVIIQNITDL
+1221 QQIPVIIQSITDL

-1249 AEIIRSVGETINE
+1249 AEIILSVGETINE

-1294 GISYVI
+1294 GISCVI
-1300 SSTGKA
+1300 SSAGKA

-1317 IDSIGRTALNAGV
+1317 IDSIGRAALNAGV

-1341 ITGLNLVD
+1341 ITGLNLAD

-1360 VGKISSNGENLK
+1360 VGKISSNGDDLK
-1372 KCGEAMSELEKSA
+1372 KCGDAMSELEKSA

-1399 GLVSSTLSIIGNI
+1399 GLVSSTLPIVGNI
-1412 AASSMAT
+1412 AESSMAAL
-1419 FVSVISDS
+1419 VSAVSDS
-1427 SGAFDGFIDSAGAT
+1427 SGAFDGFIDSTGAA

-1455 TSGISSYYT
+1455 ITEINSYYT
-1464 NFYNC
+1464 DFYKC
-1469 GEYLV
+1469 GEYLA

-1504 EELGIESPSKVFKE
+1504 EKLGIESPSKVFKE
-1518 IGGYVAKGFARG
+1518 IGGYVVKGFARG
-1530 IENFSYLGTMAAEDM
+1530 IENFSYLGTMAVEDM
-1545 SDNAIDS
+1545 SNDTIDS
-1552 ASKVLSNIAVA
+1552 ASKVLSNITAA

-1571 PTIRPIVDLSNVESG
+1571 PTIRPVVDLSNVESS

>member
-1 MSRKVDE
+1 MSKKVDE

-61 SLAASLEKVEHRFS
+61 SLAASIEKVEHRFS
-75 TMGIVGMRVIQ
+75 TMGIVGMRVIE
-86 NLTDSAMRLANRT
+86 NLTDSAMRLTNRALN
-99 IRFLTSGIIQGGIN
+99 FLTSGIIQGGIN

-234 ESDIREMVSKGKID
+234 ESEIREMVSKGKID

-325 TGSVNKMADAATSAI
+325 TGSINKMADTATSAI

-359 TSAFSGLWSILK
+359 TNAFSGLWSILK
-371 PVGQAFRDVFPQTT
+371 PVGQAFRDIFPQTT
-385 SSQLIVITERIKDL
+385 ASQLIVITERIKDL
-399 IAKIQLGAA
+399 IAKIQLGAS

-430 ITSIAKGIDNLLSHL
+430 ITSIAKGVNNLLSHL

-470 KAGAAFKSVI
+470 KAGDAFKSVI
-480 AGISS
+480 AGVSS

-500 IKEKFVTPGF
+500 VKEKFVAPGF
-510 EKFTDILQKLWD
+510 EKFADILQKLWD

-549 AFTMINALV
+549 AFTMVNALV

-572 PLIKRWKQII
+572 PLITRWKQII

-627 KALFI
+627 KALFV

-648 ISSMTAV
+648 VSSMAAI
-655 TALVAELMAVINFY
+655 TALVAELMAVIKFY
-669 DNFGKTAMKMKNSV
+669 DAFGKTAIKDSV

-701 LASALKKLSGLSWG
+701 LASALKKLSGLSWEE
-715 DLAKGLSGVTGLI
+715 LAKGLSGVTGLV

-738 NKEKLKMLKFGKQ
+738 NKEKLKMSKFGKQ

-765 CKKLSGLSWEELAKG
+765 CKKLSGLSWEGLAKG
-780 VSGVLTFVGIFVA
+780 VSGVLAFVGTFVA

-833 REELGKGATGL
+833 WEELGKGATGL
-844 LAIVSMLVAAAK
+844 LGIVSMLVAATK
-856 IMSKDSGG
+856 IMSKNSGG

-883 QTMKSLSGMNWDE
+883 QTMKSLSGISWDE

-948 SWEAIAKSMTAIAA
+948 SWGAIAKSMTAIAA

-1014 VIVASATGI
+1014 VTVAYATGI

-1032 GLLDMVPELASSFE
+1032 GILDMVPELASSFE

-1063 SQALVQLILGAINA
+1063 AQALVQLILGVINA
-1077 VTDNI
+1077 ISDNI
-1082 PQLMDGVSNL
+1082 PQLMGGVSNL

-1110 LINFL
+1110 LVNFL
-1115 ATLFSS
+1115 ATLFNS
-1121 LSEDIQPL
+1121 LAEDIQPL
-1129 IDGFANLFETVI
+1129 IDGFANLFGTVI

-1149 PVIKDVVRPI
+1149 PVIKAVVRPI

-1177 CDAISDIVDAV
+1177 CGAISDIVDAV
-1188 TDAAIKIIPYIH
+1188 TDAAIKITPYIQ
-1200 GTVTVIAMAIETIAS
+1200 GTVTVIAMAIETIAL
-1215 YVSEIV
+1215 YVAEII
-1221 QQIPVIIQNITDL
+1221 QQIPVIIQSIADL

-1273 CGEAIEW
+1273 CGEAIES
-1280 SLNGMAEAVSSVFE
+1280 SLNGMAESVSSVFE
-1294 GISYVI
+1294 GIAYAI
-1300 SSTGKA
+1300 SLSGKA

-1311 DGIADI
+1311 DGIANI
-1317 IDSIGRTALNAGV
+1317 IDSIGRAALNAGV
-1330 GFERLANGVAI
+1330 GFERLANGIAI

-1360 VGKISSNGENLK
+1360 VGKISSNGDDLK

-1390 AFATMAESI
+1390 AFAAMAESI
-1399 GLVSSTLSIIGNI
+1399 GLVSSTLSIVGDI
-1412 AASSMAT
+1412 AASSMAA
-1419 FVSVISDS
+1419 FVSAISDS

-1455 TSGISSYYT
+1455 ISGINNYYT
-1464 NFYNC
+1464 DFYKC
-1469 GEYLV
+1469 GEYLA

-1504 EELGIESPSKVFKE
+1504 EKLGIESPSKVFKE
-1518 IGGYVAKGFARG
+1518 IGGYVPKGFARG
-1530 IENFSYLGTMAAEDM
+1530 IENFSYLGTRAVEGM
-1545 SDNAIDS
+1545 SNDAIDS
-1552 ASKVLSNIAVA
+1552 ASKVLSNINAV

-1571 PTIRPIVDLSNVESG
+1571 PTIRPVVDLSNVESS

-1611 MMNRNQNGANDDVV
+1611 MMNRNQNGVNDDVV

>member
-1 MSRKVDE
+1 MSKKVDE

-20 EEGVAQSTESLNKL
+20 ERGVAQSTESLNNL
-34 KKSLNLEGAAKGLEN
+34 RKSLNLEGAAKGLEN

-86 NLTDSAMRLANRT
+86 NLTDSAMRLANRA
-99 IRFLTSGIIQGGIN
+99 IRFLTGGIVQGGIN

-217 SRGMNAAAVL
+217 SRGMNASAVL

-234 ESDIREMVSKGKID
+234 EADIRDMVSKGKID

-253 DAMDDAFGEHAK
+253 DAMDEAFGEHAK

-287 LFISPLIVQNGPIV
+287 LFVSPLIVQNGPLV

-313 VKKSIGPLADQF
+313 LKKSIGPLADQF
-325 TGSVNKMADAATSAI
+325 TGSVNKMADTATSAI
-340 SRFDSEDR
+340 SRFNSEDR
-348 ALIFTNIVSTL
+348 ATIFTNIVSTL
-359 TSAFSGLWSILK
+359 TNAFSGLWSILK
-371 PVGQAFRDVFPQTT
+371 PVGQAFRDVFPKTT
-385 SSQLIVITERIKDL
+385 AAQLIVITERIKDL
-399 IAKIQLGAA
+399 IAKIQLGAT

-430 ITSIAKGIDNLLSHL
+430 ITSIANGINNLLSHL
-445 TGVRGGFLGITG
+445 TGVRGGLLGITG
-457 AVGRWVTKMTDAT
+457 AVGRWATKITDAT

-500 IKEKFVTPGF
+500 AKEKFVVPGF
-510 EKFTDILQKLWD
+510 EKFADILQKLWD
-522 LVKKIGSKINEFL
+522 LVKKIGSKIHEFL

-549 AFTMINALV
+549 VFTMVNALV

-582 NDGFLKTIKDI
+582 NDGLLKTIKDI
-593 TSAPEGIVSAF
+593 TSAPQGIVSAL

-627 KALFI
+627 KSLLV
-632 LASAM
+632 LATAM

-648 ISSMTAV
+648 VSSMTAI
-655 TALVAELMAVINFY
+655 TALVAELMGVLKFY
-669 DNFGKTAMKMKNSV
+669 DTFGKAALKDSA

-690 GLIQMSVAVLI
+690 GLIQMSIAVLV
-701 LASALKKLSGLSWG
+701 LASALKKLSGLSWEE
-715 DLAKGLSGVTGLI
+715 LARGLSGITGLV
-728 AILVAAAKIM
+728 AVLVAAAKIM
-738 NKEKLKMLKFGKQ
+738 NKEKLKLLKFGKQ
-751 MILMSAAILILASA
+751 MILMSTAILVLASA

-780 VSGVLTFVGIFVA
+780 VSGILAFVGIFVA

-804 ISKFAGQMIF
+804 VSKFAGQMIF

-822 AAVAKS
+822 SAVAKS

-833 REELGKGATGL
+833 WEELGKGASGL
-844 LAIVSMLVAAAK
+844 LAIVSMLVAASK
-856 IMSKDSGG
+856 IMSKDGGG
-864 MLKAS
+864 MLKAT

-883 QTMKSLSGMNWDE
+883 RTMKSLSGMSWDE

-920 SAKGA
+920 TAKGA

-939 PVLLVLGSM
+939 PVLLVLGRM
-948 SWEAIAKSMTAIAA
+948 SWESIGKSMTAIAG

-1000 GLELFSAGIAALVG
+1000 GLELFSAGLAALVG
-1014 VIVASATGI
+1014 VTVASATGI
-1023 AASLKVILL
+1023 VASLKVILL
-1032 GLLDMVPELASSFE
+1032 GILNMVPELASSFE
-1046 TAIRSLMQTL
+1046 TALRSIMQTL
-1056 INLIPDA
+1056 INLIPEA
-1063 SQALVQLILGAINA
+1063 SQALVQLILGVLNAIA
-1077 VTDNI
+1077 DNI

-1105 EFTIA
+1105 EFTVA
-1110 LINFL
+1110 LVNFL
-1115 ATLFSS
+1115 ATLFNS
-1121 LSEDIQPL
+1121 LAEDIQPL
-1129 IDGFANLFETVI
+1129 IDGFANLFGAII
-1141 KGAAIALG
+1141 KGAATALG

-1172 YIPGI
+1172 YIPDI

-1188 TDAAIKIIPYIH
+1188 TNAAIEIAPYIQ
-1200 GTVTVIAMAIETIAS
+1200 GTVTIIAMAIETIALR
-1215 YVSEIV
+1215 VTEIV
-1221 QQIPVIIQNITDL
+1221 QQIPVIIQSITDL

-1262 VFNGAAEVISS
+1262 VFNGISEVISS
-1273 CGEAIEW
+1273 CGNAIES
-1280 SLNGMAEAVSSVFE
+1280 SLNGIADAVSSVFG
-1294 GISYVI
+1294 GIADVI

-1306 IKDVL
+1306 IRDVL

-1317 IDSIGRTALNAGV
+1317 IDSIGRAALNAGI
-1330 GFERLANGVAI
+1330 GFEKLANGVAI
-1341 ITGLNLVD
+1341 ITRLNLAD
-1349 MAASLTAVAVG
+1349 MAKSLAAVALG
-1360 VGKISSNGENLK
+1360 VGNIASHGNGLK
-1372 KCGEAMSELEKSA
+1372 KCGDAMSKLEKSA

-1390 AFATMAESI
+1390 AFEAMSESME
-1399 GLVSSTLSIIGNI
+1399 LVSSTLSIVGDV
-1412 AASSMAT
+1412 AESSMAA
-1419 FVSVISDS
+1419 FASAVSDS
-1427 SGAFDGFIDSAGAT
+1427 SGAFDVFIDSTGTA

-1455 TSGISSYYT
+1455 ISGINSYYT
-1464 NFYNC
+1464 NFHKC

-1474 TGFTNG
+1474 TGFANG
-1480 IKSNSYKAKLAA
+1480 IRSNSYKAKLAA
-1492 IDMAKLADQAAR
+1492 IGMANLADQAAR
-1504 EELGIESPSKVFKE
+1504 ERLGIHSPSKVFKE
-1518 IGGYVAKGFARG
+1518 IGGYVSKGFASG
-1530 IENFSYLGTMAAEDM
+1530 IKNFSYLSSMAVEDM
-1545 SDNAIDS
+1545 SRDTIDTTS
-1552 ASKVLSNIAVA
+1552 RVLSSISSA

-1571 PTIRPIVDLSNVESG
+1571 PTIRPIVDLSNVESS
-1586 SDAIS
+1586 SDAIGS
-1591 NMLAIDPTVSAFSNV
+1591 MLAMDPTVSAFSNV
-1606 RSISA
+1606 RSIST
-1611 MMNRNQNGANDDVV
+1611 MMNRNQNGPNDDVV
-1625 SAIKDLGKT
+1625 SAIKDLGRT
-1634 IGKASGDTYQINGIT
+1634 IGRTSGDTYQINGIT

>member
-1 MSRKVDE
+1 MSKKVDE

-20 EEGVAQSTESLNKL
+20 ERGVAQSTDSLNKL
-34 KKSLNLEGAAKGLEN
+34 KESLNLEGAAKGLEN

-75 TMGIVGMRVIQ
+75 TMGIVGMRVIE

-138 MKNVNDS
+138 MKNVSDS

-234 ESDIREMVSKGKID
+234 ESEIRDMVSKGKID

-430 ITSIAKGIDNLLSHL
+430 ITSIAKGVDNLLSHL

-500 IKEKFVTPGF
+500 VKEKFVTPGF

-549 AFTMINALV
+549 AFTMVNALV

-572 PLIKRWKQII
+572 PLITRWKQII

-593 TSAPEGIVSAF
+593 ASAPEGIVSAF

-627 KALFI
+627 KALFV

-648 ISSMTAV
+648 VSSMAAI
-655 TALVAELMAVINFY
+655 TALVAELMGVIKFY
-669 DNFGKTAMKMKNSV
+669 DAFGKTAIKDSV
-683 AIIAAST
+683 AIISAST

-701 LASALKKLSGLSWG
+701 LASALKKLSGISWEG
-715 DLAKGLSGVTGLI
+715 LAKGLSGVTGLV

-738 NKEKLKMLKFGKQ
+738 NKEKLKMSKFGKQ

-765 CKKLSGLSWEELAKG
+765 CKKLSGLSWEGLAKG
-780 VSGVLTFVGIFVA
+780 VSGVLTFVGTFVA

-833 REELGKGATGL
+833 WEEFGKGAIGL
-844 LAIVSMLVAAAK
+844 LAIVSMLVAATK
-856 IMSKDSGG
+856 IMSKNSGG
-864 MLKAS
+864 MFKAS
-869 APMILFAAAIAIVG
+869 ASMILFAAAIAIVG
-883 QTMKSLSGMNWDE
+883 QTMKSLSGMSWDE

-948 SWEAIAKSMTAIAA
+948 SWGSIAKSMTAIAA

-1000 GLELFSAGIAALVG
+1000 GLELFSAGVAALVG

-1063 SQALVQLILGAINA
+1063 SQALVQLIIGALNA
-1077 VTDNI
+1077 IANNI

-1110 LINFL
+1110 LVNFL
-1115 ATLFSS
+1115 ATLFNS
-1121 LSEDIQPL
+1121 LAEDIQPL
-1129 IDGFANLFETVI
+1129 VDAFANLFGTVI

-1177 CDAISDIVDAV
+1177 CGAISDIVDAV
-1188 TDAAIKIIPYIH
+1188 TDAAIKIAPYIQ
-1200 GTVTVIAMAIETIAS
+1200 GTVTVIAMAIDTIAL
-1215 YVSEIV
+1215 YVTEIV
-1221 QQIPVIIQNITDL
+1221 QQIPVIIQSITDL

-1280 SLNGMAEAVSSVFE
+1280 SLNGMAEAISSVFE
-1294 GISYVI
+1294 GIANAI
-1300 SSTGKA
+1300 SSAGKA

-1330 GFERLANGVAI
+1330 GFEKLANGIAI

-1360 VGKISSNGENLK
+1360 VGKISSNGDDLK
-1372 KCGEAMSELEKSA
+1372 KCGDAMSELEKST

-1390 AFATMAESI
+1390 AFETMAESI
-1399 GLVSSTLSIIGNI
+1399 GLVSSTLPIIGDI
-1412 AASSMAT
+1412 AASSMAAL
-1419 FVSVISDS
+1419 VSALSDS
-1427 SGAFDGFIDSAGAT
+1427 SGAFDGFIDSTGAA

-1455 TSGISSYYT
+1455 TSEINSYYID
-1464 NFYNC
+1464 FYKC

-1492 IDMAKLADQAAR
+1492 IDMANLVDQAVR
-1504 EELGIESPSKVFKE
+1504 EKLGIESPSKVFKE

-1530 IENFSYLGTMAAEDM
+1530 IENFSYLGTMAVEDM
-1545 SDNAIDS
+1545 SNDAIDS

-1571 PTIRPIVDLSNVESG
+1571 PTIRPVVDLSNVESS

-1591 NMLAIDPTVSAFSNV
+1591 SMLTMDPTVSAFSNV

-1611 MMNRNQNGANDDVV
+1611 IMNRNQNGANDDVV

>member
-1 MSRKVDE
+1 MSKKVDE

-20 EEGVAQSTESLNKL
+20 EKGVAQSTESLNKL
-34 KKSLNLEGAAKGLEN
+34 KESLNLEGAAKGLEN

-75 TMGIVGMRVIQ
+75 TIGIVGMRVIE

-234 ESDIREMVSKGKID
+234 ESEIRDMVSKGKID

-371 PVGQAFRDVFPQTT
+371 PVGQAFRDVFPITT

-430 ITSIAKGIDNLLSHL
+430 ITSIAKGVDNLLSHL

-470 KAGAAFKSVI
+470 KAGDAFKSVI
-480 AGISS
+480 AGVSS

-500 IKEKFVTPGF
+500 VKEKFVTPGF

-522 LVKKIGSKINEFL
+522 LVKKIGSKINDFL

-549 AFTMINALV
+549 AFTMVNALV

-572 PLIKRWKQII
+572 PLITRWKQII

-627 KALFI
+627 KALFV

-648 ISSMTAV
+648 VSSMTAI
-655 TALVAELMAVINFY
+655 TALVAELMAVIKFY
-669 DNFGKTAMKMKNSV
+669 DTFGKTAIKDSV

-701 LASALKKLSGLSWG
+701 LASALKKLSGLSWEG
-715 DLAKGLSGVTGLI
+715 LAKGLSGVTGLV

-738 NKEKLKMLKFGKQ
+738 NKEKLKMSKFGKQ

-765 CKKLSGLSWEELAKG
+765 CKKLSGLSWEGLAKG

-833 REELGKGATGL
+833 WEELGKGATGL

-883 QTMKSLSGMNWDE
+883 QTMKSLSGMSWDE

-1014 VIVASATGI
+1014 VSVASATGI

-1046 TAIRSLMQTL
+1046 IAIRSLMQTL

-1063 SQALVQLILGAINA
+1063 SQALVQLIIGALNA
-1077 VTDNI
+1077 IANNI

-1110 LINFL
+1110 LVNFL
-1115 ATLFSS
+1115 ATLVNS
-1121 LSEDIQPL
+1121 LAEDIQPL
-1129 IDGFANLFETVI
+1129 VDGFANLFGTVI

-1177 CDAISDIVDAV
+1177 CGAISDIVDAV
-1188 TDAAIKIIPYIH
+1188 TDAAIKIAPYIQ
-1200 GTVTVIAMAIETIAS
+1200 GTVTVIAMAIDTIAL
-1215 YVSEIV
+1215 YVTEIV
-1221 QQIPVIIQNITDL
+1221 QQIPVIIQSITDL

-1294 GISYVI
+1294 GIADAI
-1300 SSTGKA
+1300 SSAGKA

-1330 GFERLANGVAI
+1330 GFEKLANGIAI

-1360 VGKISSNGENLK
+1360 VGKISSNGDDLK
-1372 KCGEAMSELEKSA
+1372 KCGDAMSELEKST

-1390 AFATMAESI
+1390 AFTTMAESI
-1399 GLVSSTLSIIGNI
+1399 GLVSSTLPIIGDI
-1412 AASSMAT
+1412 AASSMAAL
-1419 FVSVISDS
+1419 VSALSDS
-1427 SGAFDGFIDSAGAT
+1427 SGAFDGFIDSTGAA

-1455 TSGISSYYT
+1455 TSGINSYYT
-1464 NFYNC
+1464 DFYKC

-1492 IDMAKLADQAAR
+1492 IDMANLVDQAVR
-1504 EELGIESPSKVFKE
+1504 EKLGIESPSKVFKE

-1530 IENFSYLGTMAAEDM
+1530 IENFSYLGTMAVEDM
-1545 SDNAIDS
+1545 SNDAIDS

-1571 PTIRPIVDLSNVESG
+1571 PTIRPVVDLSNVESS

-1591 NMLAIDPTVSAFSNV
+1591 SMLTMDPTVSAFSNV

-1611 MMNRNQNGANDDVV
+1611 IMNRNQNGANDDVV

-1634 IGKASGDTYQINGIT
+1634 IGKASGDTYHINGIT

>member
-1 MSRKVDE
+1 MSKKVDE

-20 EEGVAQSTESLNKL
+20 ERGVAQSTDSLNKL
-34 KKSLNLEGAAKGLEN
+34 RESLNLEGAAKGLEN

-75 TMGIVGMRVIQ
+75 TMGIVGMRVIE
-86 NLTDSAMRLANRT
+86 NLTDSAMRLANRALN
-99 IRFLTSGIIQGGIN
+99 FLTSGIIQGGIN

-138 MKNVNDS
+138 MKNVSDS

-234 ESDIREMVSKGKID
+234 ESEIREMVSKGKID

-325 TGSVNKMADAATSAI
+325 TGSVNKIADTATSAI

-359 TSAFSGLWSILK
+359 TNAFSGLWSILK
-371 PVGQAFRDVFPQTT
+371 PVGQAFRDIFPQTT
-385 SSQLIVITERIKDL
+385 ASQLIVITERIKDL
-399 IAKIQLGAA
+399 IVKIQLGAS

-470 KAGAAFKSVI
+470 KAGDAFRSVI
-480 AGISS
+480 GGVSS
-485 YLGRGIDGIKNFLAI
+485 YLGRGIDSIKNFLAI
-500 IKEKFVTPGF
+500 VKEKFVTPGF

-615 KSMKYDNIMKLA
+615 KSMKYDNIIKLA
-627 KALFI
+627 KALLI
-632 LASAM
+632 LATAM

-648 ISSMTAV
+648 VSSMTAI
-655 TALVAELMAVINFY
+655 TALVAELMAVIKFY
-669 DNFGKTAMKMKNSV
+669 DAFGKTAIKDSV
-683 AIIAAST
+683 AIISAST
-690 GLIQMSVAVLI
+690 GLIQMSIAVLI
-701 LASALKKLSGLSWG
+701 LASALKKLSGISWE
-715 DLAKGLSGVTGLI
+715 DLAKGLSGVTGLV

-751 MILMSAAILILASA
+751 MILMSSAILILASA

-780 VSGVLTFVGIFVA
+780 ISGVLTFVGIFVA
-793 AAKILNSNGKA
+793 ATKILNSNGKA

-833 REELGKGATGL
+833 WEELGKGATGL

-883 QTMKSLSGMNWDE
+883 QTMKSLSGMSWDE

-1014 VIVASATGI
+1014 VTVASATGI

-1046 TAIRSLMQTL
+1046 IAIRSLMQTL
-1056 INLIPDA
+1056 INLIPYA
-1063 SQALVQLILGAINA
+1063 SQALVQLIIGVLNAIAN
-1077 VTDNI
+1077 NI

-1110 LINFL
+1110 LVNFL
-1115 ATLFSS
+1115 ATLFNS

-1129 IDGFANLFETVI
+1129 IDGFANLFGTVI

-1177 CDAISDIVDAV
+1177 CGAISDIVDAV
-1188 TDAAIKIIPYIH
+1188 TDAAIKIAPYIQ
-1200 GTVTVIAMAIETIAS
+1200 GTVTVIAMAIDTIAL
-1215 YVSEIV
+1215 YVTEIV
-1221 QQIPVIIQNITDL
+1221 QQIPVIIQSITDL

-1300 SSTGKA
+1300 SSAGKA

-1317 IDSIGRTALNAGV
+1317 IDSIGRAALNAGV

-1341 ITGLNLVD
+1341 ITGLNLAE

-1360 VGKISSNGENLK
+1360 VGKISSNGDDLK
-1372 KCGEAMSELEKSA
+1372 KCGDAMSELEKST

-1399 GLVSSTLSIIGNI
+1399 GLVSSTLPIIGDI
-1412 AASSMAT
+1412 AASSMAAL
-1419 FVSVISDS
+1419 VSVLSDS
-1427 SGAFDGFIDSAGAT
+1427 SGAFDGFIDSTGAA

-1455 TSGISSYYT
+1455 ISGINSYYT
-1464 NFYNC
+1464 DFYKS
-1469 GEYLV
+1469 GDYLA

-1504 EELGIESPSKVFKE
+1504 EKLGIESPSKVFKE
-1518 IGGYVAKGFARG
+1518 IGGYVPKGFAIG
-1530 IENFSYLGTMAAEDM
+1530 IENFSYLGTRAVEGM
-1545 SDNAIDS
+1545 SNDAIDS
-1552 ASKVLSNIAVA
+1552 ASKVLSNINAV

-1571 PTIRPIVDLSNVESG
+1571 PTIRPVVDLSNVESS

-1591 NMLAIDPTVSAFSNV
+1591 NMLAMDPTVSAFSNV

-1660 QTLIRASIIEGRR
+1660 QTLIHASIIEGRR

>member
-1 MSRKVDE
+1 MSKKVDE
-8 RVVEMRF
+8 RVVEMQF

-20 EEGVAQSTESLNKL
+20 EKGVAQSTESLNKL

-75 TMGIVGMRVIQ
+75 TMGIVGMRVIE

-145 VDGTAYS
+145 VDGTAYG

-234 ESDIREMVSKGKID
+234 ESEIRDMVSKGKID

-385 SSQLIVITERIKDL
+385 ASQLIVITDRIKDL
-399 IAKIQLGAA
+399 IAKIQLGAV

-415 TFKGVFSVLKFAVGI
+415 TFKGVFSVLKFVVGI
-430 ITSIAKGIDNLLSHL
+430 ITSIAKGVDNLLSHL

-457 AVGRWVTKMTDAT
+457 AVGRWVTKMTDAA
-470 KAGAAFKSVI
+470 KAGDAFKSVI
-480 AGISS
+480 AGVSS

-500 IKEKFVTPGF
+500 VKEKFVAPGF
-510 EKFTDILQKLWD
+510 EKFADILQKLWD

-549 AFTMINALV
+549 AFTMVNALV

-572 PLIKRWKQII
+572 PLITRWKQII

-627 KALFI
+627 KALFV

-648 ISSMTAV
+648 VSSMAAI
-655 TALVAELMAVINFY
+655 TALVAELMAIIKFY
-669 DNFGKTAMKMKNSV
+669 DAFGKTAIKDSV

-701 LASALKKLSGLSWG
+701 LASALKKLSGLSWEE
-715 DLAKGLSGVTGLI
+715 LAKGLSGVTGI
-728 AILVAAAKIM
+728 VAILVAAAKIM
-738 NKEKLKMLKFGKQ
+738 NKEKLKMLKLGKQ

-765 CKKLSGLSWEELAKG
+765 CKKLSGLSWEGLAKG
-780 VSGVLTFVGIFVA
+780 VSGVLTFVGTFVA

-833 REELGKGATGL
+833 WEELGKGATGL
-844 LAIVSMLVAAAK
+844 LAIVSMLVAATK
-856 IMSKDSGG
+856 IMSKNSGG

-883 QTMKSLSGMNWDE
+883 QTMKSLSGMSWDE

-1063 SQALVQLILGAINA
+1063 SQALVQLIIGALNA
-1077 VTDNI
+1077 IANNI

-1110 LINFL
+1110 LVNFL
-1115 ATLFSS
+1115 ATLVNS
-1121 LSEDIQPL
+1121 LAEDIQPL
-1129 IDGFANLFETVI
+1129 VDVFANLFGTVI

-1177 CDAISDIVDAV
+1177 CGAISDIVDAV
-1188 TDAAIKIIPYIH
+1188 TDAAIKIVPYIQ
-1200 GTVTVIAMAIETIAS
+1200 GTVTVIAMAIETIAL
-1215 YVSEIV
+1215 YVAEIV
-1221 QQIPVIIQNITDL
+1221 QQIPVVIQSIADL

-1273 CGEAIEW
+1273 CGEAIEF
-1280 SLNGMAEAVSSVFE
+1280 SLNGMAESVSSVFE
-1294 GISYVI
+1294 GIAYAI
-1300 SSTGKA
+1300 SLSGKA

-1311 DGIADI
+1311 DGIANI
-1317 IDSIGRTALNAGV
+1317 IDSIGRAALNAGV
-1330 GFERLANGVAI
+1330 GFERLANGITI

-1360 VGKISSNGENLK
+1360 VGKISSNGDNLK
-1372 KCGEAMSELEKSA
+1372 KCGDAMSELEKSA

-1399 GLVSSTLSIIGNI
+1399 GLVSSTLSIVGDI
-1412 AASSMAT
+1412 AASSMAAL
-1419 FVSVISDS
+1419 VSAVSDS
-1427 SGAFDGFIDSAGAT
+1427 SGGFDGFIDSAGAA

-1464 NFYNC
+1464 NFYKC
-1469 GEYLV
+1469 GEYLA

-1504 EELGIESPSKVFKE
+1504 EKLGIESPSKVFKE
-1518 IGGYVAKGFARG
+1518 IGGYVPKGFARG
-1530 IENFSYLGTMAAEDM
+1530 IENLSYLGVRAVESM
-1545 SDNAIDS
+1545 SNDAIDS
-1552 ASKVLSNIAVA
+1552 ASKVLSNINAV
-1563 LTDDVNTQ
+1563 LTNDVNAQ
-1571 PTIRPIVDLSNVESG
+1571 PMIRPVVDLSNVESS

-1591 NMLAIDPTVSAFSNV
+1591 NMLSMDPTVSAFSNV
-1606 RSISA
+1606 SSISA